1 MADVNGGALSFTSVM
16 DNGNMNAAIEE
27 TLRRVQG
34 FSDAVVGSGD
44 AMDKTTQEIVESI
57 NIQKRVINELE
68 NTVAELNAKINS
80 VEPGAAQDALIEQA
94 NAARAELEG
103 EKQGMVAL
111 INELNNLQRANAGVA
126 ATQEEIRSG
135 LGQIGAACE
144 MHETALAS
152 LENEYAKISAQ
163 MNTALKSGNDN
174 EYRALRER
182 AQAIKGEITTR
193 KQLLKE
199 LRDQSNALE
208 AEATKMEQAAA
219 AVNNTAQAHVSLRG
233 RIRELREEMALYR
246 EQFGDQTDKY
256 REMSAELG
264 RLQDIQGDIQAQG
277 RILSND
283 QAQFQGIITGLNGV
297 VGGFTAAQGA
307 VALFAG
313 ENENLQK
320 IMLKVQSLM
329 SITMGLQQVSAT
341 LNKDSAFRL
350 ATVNS
355 LREWW
360 NKLLAIG
367 RGEQIASTAATVAD
381 TTATAAS
388 TAATTANAA
397 AQTAANSAQTASV
410 GASTGAAVA
419 QGVQTASAVAG
430 TAANIGLAGAF
441 RMVGAAIKS
450 IPVFGW
456 ILAGISALI
465 ALVSLFVGKANEA
478 KKAAEEW
485 YNAIAENSYKPIAAI
500 MDLSARWNALG
511 NDLEAKKQFI
521 EDNKKAFDE
530 LGASV
535 NDVVDAENLLVK
547 NKDAFINAQ
556 IEKAKATI
564 YLRQATE
571 KVKELIK
578 KEQEVAAMPDKSST
592 YVQTSSFGT
601 GYWVEGINQAKVE
614 AKKELAGLRAEIAQ
628 GFTNA
633 ADAEK
638 RGFNILKNAGVSATQ
653 TYAKGSLGAIQQAI
667 ALKQEALKKLTN
679 NADYQKAMKEI
690 EALQKQADKITGKTT
705 TTSGGGGGGGR
716 SSGGGT
722 KKDPFLDK
730 LAKYKS
736 EYARFQKWVNTG
748 DAIIQK
754 EAATEFDG
762 LLKQGA
768 TYIDYLKR
776 QRDII
781 LEVDVANRTKAQ
793 NKQLRQ
799 LNDAI
804 AEETKNTVLE
814 AFNNEL
820 SASLANAKT
829 VLEMLKVI
837 EAKRKELSG
846 DGTELDNAKAK
857 SLNNAEEKAKSEA
870 AKQTEALLTEYAS
883 FVEQKRRLE
892 EQFNTDMELL
902 SRARAKATT
911 AAGIAEID
919 QAMAQRKTKY
929 NKDVVNVGGYDD
941 LLNQYGGY
949 EQKKTR
955 IQEQYAERR
964 RIAELNGNTQL
975 LQQLATAEQNELSKL
990 QSDLIKNSAD
1000 WQNLFGNL
1008 DELTTSTIKKLI
1020 AKIEGMKATIG
1031 VDLNPK
1037 DLQALNEQLLKAQ
1050 KEIESRNPFSALGAA
1065 WKRLKED
1072 IGNGGL
1078 GTDKAKKDAK
1088 DFASSASEALNLMN
1102 GTFNAVTS
1110 GLDKMGVKMDEETQ
1124 AILNDISG
1132 IMNGAQQLAEG
1143 IASANPLSIIQGSI
1157 SLLSSAFD
1165 LFNFKDRK
1173 ASKEVDKHVKAIQ
1186 DLENA
1191 YRQLEWQIDKAL
1203 GGEVYKNQQAAIRN
1217 MQEQQAQLQ
1226 AAWEAESSKKK
1237 KDDAKIAEWKE
1248 KYADLTRQI
1257 QDMIDEISKDLL
1269 QTNAK
1274 DFATQLSDSLV
1285 EAFKTGEDAAK
1296 AMETTVNEVL
1306 QNIVV
1311 NQLKKKFLENQL
1323 QGALNQLEKDM
1334 GYWNGDNF
1342 VFDGLSYEEIA
1353 RFKAAVGAASSNFNN
1368 ALQVYRQLLDLE
1380 ESSLSEDL
1388 LQTDVTGLA
1397 DQLGDSLV
1405 EAFKSGEDAA
1415 KAMETTVNE
1424 VLQNIVVN
1432 QLKKNFLEN
1441 QLQSSL
1447 ERLQKD
1453 MGYWDGDNF
1462 VFDGLTDEEIAKFK
1476 ASVSAATSNFN
1487 NALQVYQDLFKE
1499 MDLGADNSL
1508 TGAVKGVS
1516 EETANILAGQMNA
1529 IRINQLDMSEIMR
1542 QQLQQLNQIAANT
1555 AYNKYLQRIERIIT
1569 ILETNNSENALRSQG
1584 LS

>member
-16 DNGNMNAAIEE
+16 DNEKMNAAIEE

-94 NAARAELEG
+94 NAVRAELDG

-126 ATQEEIRSG
+126 ATQEEIRAG

-152 LENEYAKISAQ
+152 LEDEYAKISAQ

-219 AVNNTAQAHVSLRG
+219 AANNTAQAHVSLRS

-277 RILSND
+277 SILSND

-381 TTATAAS
+381 TTATTAS

-397 AQTAANSAQTASV
+397 AQTAANSAKTASV
-410 GASTGAAVA
+410 GASTGAAAA

-465 ALVSLFVGKANEA
+465 ALVSHFVGKANEA
-478 KKAAEEW
+478 KKTAEEW
-485 YNAIAENSYKPIAAI
+485 YNAIAENSYKPIASI

-535 NDVVDAENLLVK
+535 NDVVDADNLLVK

-564 YLRQATE
+564 YLQQATE

-578 KEQEVAAMPDKSST
+578 KEQEVAAMPDKSSI
-592 YVQTSSFGT
+592 YVQTSSYGT

-614 AKKELAGLRAEIAQ
+614 AQKELADLKAEITQ
-628 GFTNA
+628 GFNQA

-638 RGFNILKNAGVSATQ
+638 RGFDILKNAGVSATQ

-716 SSGGGT
+716 SSGGGGT
-722 KKDPFLDK
+722 KKDPFLEK

-736 EYARFQKWVNTG
+736 EYARFQKWVNSG

-754 EAATEFDG
+754 AAATEFDG

-781 LEVDVANRTKAQ
+781 LDVDVANRTKAQ

-857 SLNNAEEKAKSEA
+857 SLDNAEEKANAEA

-883 FVEQKRRLE
+883 FTEQKRRLD
-892 EQFNTDMELL
+892 EQYRIDKELL
-902 SRARAKATT
+902 DRRLAKATS
-911 AAGIAEID
+911 AAEIAEIKNV
-919 QAMAQRKTKY
+919 MAEREKKY
-929 NKDVVNVGGYDD
+929 NKDVLNVGGYDEI
-941 LLNQYGGY
+941 LNQYGGY

-1031 VDLNPK
+1031 VDLNPQ
-1037 DLQALNEQLLKAQ
+1037 DLKALTDQ
-1050 KEIESRNPFSALGAA
+1050 LNKAREEVEKRNPFTALGAA
-1065 WKRLKED
+1065 WKRLKEATKD
-1072 IGNGGL
+1072 GKGL
-1078 GTDKAKKDAK
+1078 GSDEAKKATK
-1088 DFASSASEALNLMN
+1088 DVASAVSESINLVS
-1102 GTFNAVTS
+1102 GTINAVTA
-1110 GLDKMGVKMDEETQ
+1110 GLDKMGISMDEETQ
-1124 AILNDISG
+1124 AIMNDIGG
-1132 IMNGAQQLAEG
+1132 IMEGASQLSQGLATG
-1143 IASANPLSIIQGSI
+1143 NPLAVIQGSI
-1157 SLLSSAFD
+1157 GLLSSAFD
-1165 LFNFKDRK
+1165 LFNSRDRK
-1173 ASKEVDKHVKAIQ
+1173 AEKQIKKHQEAITKLQ
-1186 DLENA
+1186 NA
-1191 YRQLEWQIDKAL
+1191 YKQLEWQIDKAL
-1203 GGEVYKNQQAAIRN
+1203 GGEVYKNQQAAILN
-1217 MQEQQAQLQ
+1217 MQEQQDHLKAS
-1226 AAWEAESSKKK
+1226 WEAEISKKK
-1237 KDDAKIAEWKE
+1237 TDWDRVDDFKEQYAE
-1248 KYADLTRQI
+1248 LGRQI
-1257 QDMIDEISKDLL
+1257 EDMIDEISNDLL

-1274 DFATQLSDSLV
+1274 DFANELGDALV
-1285 EAFKTGEDAAK
+1285 DAFGKGEDAAK
-1296 AMETTVNEVL
+1296 ALETTVNSVL
-1306 QNIVV
+1306 KNLVL
-1311 NQLKKKFLENQL
+1311 NQLKKNFLETQL
-1323 QGALNQLEKDM
+1323 QSALDQLEKDM

-1342 VFDGLSYEEIA
+1342 IFDGLSDEEIA
-1353 RFKAAVGAASSNFNN
+1353 RFKASVGAATANFNN
-1368 ALQVYRQLLDLE
+1368 AMQLYE
-1380 ESSLSEDL
+1380 
-1388 LQTDVTGLA
+1388 
-1397 DQLGDSLV
+1397 
-1405 EAFKSGEDAA
+1405 
-1415 KAMETTVNE
+1415 
-1424 VLQNIVVN
+1424 
-1432 QLKKNFLEN
+1432 
-1441 QLQSSL
+1441 
-1447 ERLQKD
+1447 
-1453 MGYWDGDNF
+1453 
-1462 VFDGLTDEEIAKFK
+1462 
-1476 ASVSAATSNFN
+1476 
-1487 NALQVYQDLFKE
+1487 DLFKE
-1499 MDLGADNSL
+1499 MGLDDTDESL

-1529 IRINQLDMSEIMR
+1529 IRINQLDMAAIMQ
-1542 QQLQQLNQIAANT
+1542 QQLQQLNQIAVNT
-1555 AYNKYLQRIERIIT
+1555 GYNKYLSRIERIIT
-1569 ILETNNSENALRSQG
+1569 ILEQNQSGNTMRSQG

>member
-16 DNGNMNAAIEE
+16 DNEKMNAAIEE

-94 NAARAELEG
+94 NAVRAELDG

-126 ATQEEIRSG
+126 ATQEEIRAG

-152 LENEYAKISAQ
+152 LEDEYAKISAQ

-219 AVNNTAQAHVSLRG
+219 AAQNTAQSHVSLRS

-277 RILSND
+277 SILSND

-381 TTATAAS
+381 TTATTAS
-388 TAATTANAA
+388 TVAITANTA
-397 AQTAANSAQTASV
+397 AQTAANSAKTASV
-410 GASTGAAVA
+410 GASTGAAAA

-465 ALVSLFVGKANEA
+465 ALVSHFVGKANEA

-521 EDNKKAFDE
+521 EENKKAFDE

-564 YLRQATE
+564 YLQQATE

-578 KEQEVAAMPDKSST
+578 KEQEVAAMPEKSST

-614 AKKELAGLRAEIAQ
+614 AKKELADLKAEITQ

-633 ADAEK
+633 AEAEK

-705 TTSGGGGGGGR
+705 TTSGGGGGGRR
-716 SSGGGT
+716 SSGGGGT
-722 KKDPFLDK
+722 KKDPFLEK

-736 EYARFQKWVNTG
+736 EYARFQKWVNSG

-754 EAATEFDG
+754 AAATEFDG

-781 LEVDVANRTKAQ
+781 LDVDVANRTKAQ

-857 SLNNAEEKAKSEA
+857 SLDNAEEKANAEA

-911 AAGIAEID
+911 AAEIAEID
-919 QAMAQRKTKY
+919 QAMANRKTKY
-929 NKDVVNVGGYDD
+929 NKDVVNVGGYDEI
-941 LLNQYGGY
+941 LNQYGGY

-1031 VDLNPK
+1031 VDLNPQ
-1037 DLQALNEQLLKAQ
+1037 DLKALTDQ
-1050 KEIESRNPFSALGAA
+1050 LNKAREEVEKRNPFTALGAA
-1065 WKRLKED
+1065 WKRLKEATKD
-1072 IGNGGL
+1072 GKGL
-1078 GTDKAKKDAK
+1078 GSDEAKKATK
-1088 DFASSASEALNLMN
+1088 DVASAVSQSINLVS
-1102 GTFNAVTS
+1102 GTFNAVTA
-1110 GLDKMGVKMDEETQ
+1110 GLQKMGVSMDEETQ
-1124 AILNDISG
+1124 AILGDLGG
-1132 IMNGAQQLAEG
+1132 IMEGASQVAQG
-1143 IASANPLSIIQGSI
+1143 IATGNPLSVIQGSI
-1157 SLLSSAFD
+1157 GLLSSAFD
-1165 LFNFKDRK
+1165 LFNSRDRK
-1173 ASKEVDKHVKAIQ
+1173 AEKQIKKHQEAINKLQ
-1186 DLENA
+1186 NA
-1191 YRQLEWQIDKAL
+1191 YKQLEWQIDKAL
-1203 GGEVYKNQQAAIRN
+1203 GGEVYKNQRAAIKN
-1217 MQEQQAQLQ
+1217 MQEQQAHLK
-1226 AAWEAESSKKK
+1226 ASWEAEISKKHTDWGRV
-1237 KDDAKIAEWKE
+1237 DDFKEQYAE
-1248 KYADLTRQI
+1248 LGRQI
-1257 QDMIDEISKDLL
+1257 EDLIDEISNDLL

-1274 DFATQLSDSLV
+1274 DFANELGDALV
-1285 EAFKTGEDAAK
+1285 EAFGKGEDAAK
-1296 AMETTVNEVL
+1296 AMETTVNSVL
-1306 QNIVV
+1306 KNLVL
-1311 NQLKKKFLENQL
+1311 NQLKKNFLETQL
-1323 QGALNQLEKDM
+1323 QGALDQLEKDM
-1334 GYWNGDNF
+1334 GYWSGDNF
-1342 VFDGLSYEEIA
+1342 IFDGLSDEEIA
-1353 RFKAAVGAASSNFNN
+1353 RFKASVGAATANFNN
-1368 ALQVYRQLLDLE
+1368 AMQLYE
-1380 ESSLSEDL
+1380 
-1388 LQTDVTGLA
+1388 
-1397 DQLGDSLV
+1397 
-1405 EAFKSGEDAA
+1405 
-1415 KAMETTVNE
+1415 
-1424 VLQNIVVN
+1424 
-1432 QLKKNFLEN
+1432 
-1441 QLQSSL
+1441 
-1447 ERLQKD
+1447 
-1453 MGYWDGDNF
+1453 
-1462 VFDGLTDEEIAKFK
+1462 
-1476 ASVSAATSNFN
+1476 
-1487 NALQVYQDLFKE
+1487 DLFKE
-1499 MDLGADNSL
+1499 MGLDDTDESL

-1516 EETANILAGQMNA
+1516 EETADILAGQMNA
-1529 IRINQLDMSEIMR
+1529 IRINQLDMAAIMR
-1542 QQLQQLNQIAANT
+1542 QQLQQLNQIAVNT
-1555 AYNKYLQRIERIIT
+1555 GYNKYLSRIERIIT
-1569 ILETNNSENALRSQG
+1569 ILEQNQSGNTLRSQG

>member
-16 DNGNMNAAIEE
+16 DNEKMNAAIEE

-94 NAARAELEG
+94 NAVRAELDG

-126 ATQEEIRSG
+126 ATQEEIRAG

-219 AVNNTAQAHVSLRG
+219 AANNTAQAHVSLRS

-277 RILSND
+277 SILSND

-381 TTATAAS
+381 TTATTAS
-388 TAATTANAA
+388 TVATTANTA
-397 AQTAANSAQTASV
+397 AQTAANSAKTASV
-410 GASTGAAVA
+410 GASTGAAAA

-465 ALVSLFVGKANEA
+465 ALVSHFVGKANEA

-564 YLRQATE
+564 YLQQATE

-614 AKKELAGLRAEIAQ
+614 AQKELADLKAEITQ

-633 ADAEK
+633 AEAEK

-716 SSGGGT
+716 SSGGGGT
-722 KKDPFLDK
+722 KKDPFLEK

-736 EYARFQKWVNTG
+736 EYARFQKWVNSG

-754 EAATEFDG
+754 AAATEFDG

-781 LEVDVANRTKAQ
+781 LDVDVANRTKAQ

-837 EAKRKELSG
+837 ESKRKELSG

-857 SLNNAEEKAKSEA
+857 SLDNAEEKANAEA

-883 FVEQKRRLE
+883 FTEQKRRLD
-892 EQFNTDMELL
+892 EQYRIDKELL
-902 SRARAKATT
+902 DRRLAKATS
-911 AAGIAEID
+911 AAEIAEIKNV
-919 QAMAQRKTKY
+919 MAEREKKY
-929 NKDVVNVGGYDD
+929 NKDVLNVGGYDEI
-941 LLNQYGGY
+941 LNQYGGY

-1031 VDLNPK
+1031 VDLNPQ
-1037 DLQALNEQLLKAQ
+1037 DLKALTDQ
-1050 KEIESRNPFSALGAA
+1050 LNKAREEVEKRNPFTALGAA
-1065 WKRLKED
+1065 WKRLKEATKD
-1072 IGNGGL
+1072 GKGL
-1078 GTDKAKKDAK
+1078 GSDEAKKATK
-1088 DFASSASEALNLMN
+1088 DVASAVSQSINLVS
-1102 GTFNAVTS
+1102 GTFNAVTA
-1110 GLDKMGVKMDEETQ
+1110 GLQKMGVSMDEETQ
-1124 AILNDISG
+1124 AILSDLGG
-1132 IMNGAQQLAEG
+1132 IMDGASQVAQG
-1143 IASANPLSIIQGSI
+1143 IATGNPLSVIQGSI
-1157 SLLSSAFD
+1157 GLLSSAFD
-1165 LFNFKDRK
+1165 LFNSRDRK
-1173 ASKEVDKHVKAIQ
+1173 AEKQIKKHQEAINKLQ
-1186 DLENA
+1186 NA
-1191 YRQLEWQIDKAL
+1191 YKQLEWQIDKAL
-1203 GGEVYKNQQAAIRN
+1203 GGEVYKNQRAAIKN
-1217 MQEQQAQLQ
+1217 MQEQQAHLK
-1226 AAWEAESSKKK
+1226 ASWEAEISKKHTDWGRV
-1237 KDDAKIAEWKE
+1237 DDFKEQYAE
-1248 KYADLTRQI
+1248 LGRQI
-1257 QDMIDEISKDLL
+1257 EDLMDEISNDLL

-1274 DFATQLSDSLV
+1274 DFANELGDALV
-1285 EAFKTGEDAAK
+1285 EAFGKGEDAAK
-1296 AMETTVNEVL
+1296 AMETTVNSVL
-1306 QNIVV
+1306 KNLVL
-1311 NQLKKKFLENQL
+1311 NQLKKNFLETQL
-1323 QGALNQLEKDM
+1323 QGALDQLEKDM
-1334 GYWNGDNF
+1334 GYWSGDNF
-1342 VFDGLSYEEIA
+1342 IFDGLSDEEIA
-1353 RFKAAVGAASSNFNN
+1353 RFKASVGAATANFNN
-1368 ALQVYRQLLDLE
+1368 AMQLYE
-1380 ESSLSEDL
+1380 
-1388 LQTDVTGLA
+1388 
-1397 DQLGDSLV
+1397 
-1405 EAFKSGEDAA
+1405 
-1415 KAMETTVNE
+1415 
-1424 VLQNIVVN
+1424 
-1432 QLKKNFLEN
+1432 
-1441 QLQSSL
+1441 
-1447 ERLQKD
+1447 
-1453 MGYWDGDNF
+1453 
-1462 VFDGLTDEEIAKFK
+1462 
-1476 ASVSAATSNFN
+1476 
-1487 NALQVYQDLFKE
+1487 DLFKE
-1499 MDLGADNSL
+1499 MGLDDTDESL

-1516 EETANILAGQMNA
+1516 EETADILAGQMNA
-1529 IRINQLDMSEIMR
+1529 VRINQLDMAAIMR
-1542 QQLQQLNQIAANT
+1542 QQLQQLNQIAVNT
-1555 AYNKYLQRIERIIT
+1555 GYNKYLSRIERIIT
-1569 ILETNNSENALRSQG
+1569 ILEQNQSGNTLRSQG

>member
-16 DNGNMNAAIEE
+16 DNEKMNAAIEE

-94 NAARAELEG
+94 NAVRAELDG

-126 ATQEEIRSG
+126 TTQEEIRAG

-144 MHETALAS
+144 MHEAALAS
-152 LENEYAKISAQ
+152 LEDEYAKISAQ

-182 AQAIKGEITTR
+182 ALAIKGEITTR

-219 AVNNTAQAHVSLRG
+219 AAQNTAQSHVSLRS

-277 RILSND
+277 SILSND
-283 QAQFQGIITGLNGV
+283 QAQFQGVISGLNGV

-367 RGEQIASTAATVAD
+367 RGEQIASTAATIAD
-381 TTATAAS
+381 TTATTAS
-388 TAATTANAA
+388 TVATTANAA
-397 AQTAANSAQTASV
+397 AQTAANSAKTASV
-410 GASTGAAVA
+410 GASTGAAAA

-465 ALVSLFVGKANEA
+465 ALVSHFVGKANEA

-485 YNAIAENSYKPIAAI
+485 YNAIAENSYKPVAAI
-500 MDLSARWNALG
+500 MDLSQRWNELG

-564 YLRQATE
+564 YLQQATE

-578 KEQEVAAMPDKSST
+578 KEQEVAAMPEKSST
-592 YVQTSSFGT
+592 YVQTSSYGT

-614 AKKELAGLRAEIAQ
+614 AKKELADLRAEITQ

-633 ADAEK
+633 AKAEK

-653 TYAKGSLGAIQQAI
+653 TYTKGSLGAIQQAI

-705 TTSGGGGGGGR
+705 TTSGGGGGGRR
-716 SSGGGT
+716 SSGGGGT
-722 KKDPFLDK
+722 KKDPFLEK

-736 EYARFQKWVNTG
+736 EYARFQKWVNSG

-754 EAATEFDG
+754 AAATEFDG

-781 LEVDVANRTKAQ
+781 LDVDVANRTKAQ

-857 SLNNAEEKAKSEA
+857 SLDNAEEKANAEA

-883 FVEQKRRLE
+883 FTEQKRRLD
-892 EQFNTDMELL
+892 EQYRIDKELL
-902 SRARAKATT
+902 DRRLAKATS
-911 AAGIAEID
+911 AAEIAEIKNV
-919 QAMAQRKTKY
+919 MAEREKKY
-929 NKDVVNVGGYDD
+929 NKDVLNVGGYDEI
-941 LLNQYGGY
+941 LNQYGGY

-1031 VDLNPK
+1031 VDLNPQ
-1037 DLQALNEQLLKAQ
+1037 DLKALTDQ
-1050 KEIESRNPFSALGAA
+1050 LNKAREEVEKRNPFTALGAA
-1065 WKRLKED
+1065 WKRLKEATKD
-1072 IGNGGL
+1072 GKGL
-1078 GTDKAKKDAK
+1078 GSDEAKKATK
-1088 DFASSASEALNLMN
+1088 DVASAVSQSINLVS
-1102 GTFNAVTS
+1102 GTFNAVTA
-1110 GLDKMGVKMDEETQ
+1110 GLQKMGVSMDEETQ
-1124 AILNDISG
+1124 AILSDLGG
-1132 IMNGAQQLAEG
+1132 IMDGASQVAQG
-1143 IASANPLSIIQGSI
+1143 IATGNPLSMIQGSI
-1157 SLLSSAFD
+1157 GLLSSAFD
-1165 LFNFKDRK
+1165 LFNSRDRK
-1173 ASKEVDKHVKAIQ
+1173 AEKQIKKHQEAINKLQ
-1186 DLENA
+1186 NA
-1191 YRQLEWQIDKAL
+1191 YKQLEWQIDKAL
-1203 GGEVYKNQQAAIRN
+1203 GGEVYKNQRAAIKN
-1217 MQEQQAQLQ
+1217 MQEQQAHLK
-1226 AAWEAESSKKK
+1226 ASWEAEISKKHTDWERV
-1237 KDDAKIAEWKE
+1237 DDFKEQYAE
-1248 KYADLTRQI
+1248 LSRQI
-1257 QDMIDEISKDLL
+1257 EDMIDEISNDLL

-1274 DFATQLSDSLV
+1274 DFANELGDALV
-1285 EAFKTGEDAAK
+1285 EAFGKGEDAAK
-1296 AMETTVNEVL
+1296 AMETTVNSVL
-1306 QNIVV
+1306 KNLVL
-1311 NQLKKKFLENQL
+1311 NQLKKNFLETQL
-1323 QGALNQLEKDM
+1323 QGALDQLEKDM
-1334 GYWNGDNF
+1334 GYWSGDNF
-1342 VFDGLSYEEIA
+1342 IFDGLSDEEIA
-1353 RFKAAVGAASSNFNN
+1353 RFKASVGAATANFNN
-1368 ALQVYRQLLDLE
+1368 AMQLYE
-1380 ESSLSEDL
+1380 
-1388 LQTDVTGLA
+1388 
-1397 DQLGDSLV
+1397 
-1405 EAFKSGEDAA
+1405 
-1415 KAMETTVNE
+1415 
-1424 VLQNIVVN
+1424 
-1432 QLKKNFLEN
+1432 
-1441 QLQSSL
+1441 
-1447 ERLQKD
+1447 
-1453 MGYWDGDNF
+1453 
-1462 VFDGLTDEEIAKFK
+1462 
-1476 ASVSAATSNFN
+1476 
-1487 NALQVYQDLFKE
+1487 DLFKE
-1499 MDLGADNSL
+1499 MGLDDTDESL

-1516 EETANILAGQMNA
+1516 EETADILAGQMNA
-1529 IRINQLDMSEIMR
+1529 IRINQLDMAAIMR
-1542 QQLQQLNQIAANT
+1542 QQLQQLNQIAVNT
-1555 AYNKYLQRIERIIT
+1555 GYNKYLSRIERIIT
-1569 ILETNNSENALRSQG
+1569 ILEQNQSGKTLRSQG

>member
-16 DNGNMNAAIEE
+16 DNEKMNAAIEE

-94 NAARAELEG
+94 NAVRAELEG

-126 ATQEEIRSG
+126 ATQEEIRAG

-152 LENEYAKISAQ
+152 LKNEYAKISAQ

-182 AQAIKGEITTR
+182 ALAIKGEITTR

-219 AVNNTAQAHVSLRG
+219 AAQNTAQSHVSLRS

-264 RLQDIQGDIQAQG
+264 RLQDIQGDIRAQG
-277 RILSND
+277 SILSND
-283 QAQFQGIITGLNGV
+283 QAQFQGVISGLNGV

-381 TTATAAS
+381 TTATTAS
-388 TAATTANAA
+388 TVATTANAA
-397 AQTAANSAQTASV
+397 AQTAANRAKTASV
-410 GASTGAAVA
+410 GASTGAAAA

-465 ALVSLFVGKANEA
+465 ALVSHFVGKANEA

-521 EDNKKAFDE
+521 EENKKAFDD

-564 YLRQATE
+564 YLQQATE

-578 KEQEVAAMPDKSST
+578 KEQEVAAMPEKSST
-592 YVQTSSFGT
+592 YVQTSSYGT

-614 AKKELAGLRAEIAQ
+614 AKKELADLRAEITQ

-633 ADAEK
+633 ANAEK

-705 TTSGGGGGGGR
+705 TTSGGGGGGRR
-716 SSGGGT
+716 SSGGGGT
-722 KKDPFLDK
+722 KKDAFLEK

-736 EYARFQKWVNTG
+736 EYSRFLKWVNSN
-748 DAIIQK
+748 DPIIQQ
-754 EAATEFDG
+754 AAKKEFDG

-768 TYIDYLKR
+768 TYIDYLKN

-781 LEVDVANRTKAQ
+781 LRVDVANRSKTQ

-857 SLNNAEEKAKSEA
+857 SLDNAEEKANAEA

-883 FVEQKRRLE
+883 FTEQKRRLD
-892 EQFNTDMELL
+892 EQYRIDKELL
-902 SRARAKATT
+902 DRRLAKATS
-911 AAGIAEID
+911 AAEIAEIKNV
-919 QAMAQRKTKY
+919 MAEREKKY
-929 NKDVVNVGGYDD
+929 NKDVLNVGGYDD
-941 LLNQYGGY
+941 ILNQYGGY

-964 RIAELNGNTQL
+964 RIAELNGNTKL
-975 LQQLATAEQNELSKL
+975 LEQLATAEQNELSKL

-1031 VDLNPK
+1031 VDLNPQ
-1037 DLQALNEQLLKAQ
+1037 DLKALTDQ
-1050 KEIESRNPFSALGAA
+1050 LNKARAEVEKRNPFTALGAA
-1065 WKRLKED
+1065 WKRLKEATKD
-1072 IGNGGL
+1072 GKGL
-1078 GTDKAKKDAK
+1078 GSDEAKKATK
-1088 DFASSASEALNLMN
+1088 DVASAVSQSINLVS
-1102 GTFNAVTS
+1102 GTFNAVTA
-1110 GLDKMGVKMDEETQ
+1110 GLQKMGVSMDEETQ
-1124 AILNDISG
+1124 AILGDIGS
-1132 IMNGAQQLAEG
+1132 IMDGASQVAQG
-1143 IASANPLSIIQGSI
+1143 IATGNPLSIIQGSI
-1157 SLLSSAFD
+1157 GLLSSAFD
-1165 LFNFKDRK
+1165 LFNSRDRK
-1173 ASKEVDKHVKAIQ
+1173 AEKQIKKHQKAIKQ
-1186 DLENA
+1186 LENA
-1191 YRQLEWQIDKAL
+1191 YKQLEWQIDKAL
-1203 GGEVYKNQQAAIRN
+1203 GGEVYKNQRAAIRN
-1217 MQEQQAQLQ
+1217 MQEQQAHLK
-1226 AAWEAESSKKK
+1226 ASWEAEISKKHTDWERV
-1237 KDDAKIAEWKE
+1237 DDFKEQYAE
-1248 KYADLTRQI
+1248 LSRQI
-1257 QDMIDEISKDLL
+1257 EDMIDEISNDLL

-1274 DFATQLSDSLV
+1274 DFANELGDALV
-1285 EAFKTGEDAAK
+1285 EAFGKGEDAAK
-1296 AMETTVNEVL
+1296 AMETTVNSVL
-1306 QNIVV
+1306 KNLVL
-1311 NQLKKKFLENQL
+1311 NQLKKNFLETQL
-1323 QGALNQLEKDM
+1323 QGALDQLEKDM

-1342 VFDGLSYEEIA
+1342 IFDGLSDEEIA
-1353 RFKAAVGAASSNFNN
+1353 RFKASVGAATANFNN
-1368 ALQVYRQLLDLE
+1368 AMQLYE
-1380 ESSLSEDL
+1380 
-1388 LQTDVTGLA
+1388 
-1397 DQLGDSLV
+1397 
-1405 EAFKSGEDAA
+1405 
-1415 KAMETTVNE
+1415 
-1424 VLQNIVVN
+1424 
-1432 QLKKNFLEN
+1432 
-1441 QLQSSL
+1441 
-1447 ERLQKD
+1447 
-1453 MGYWDGDNF
+1453 
-1462 VFDGLTDEEIAKFK
+1462 
-1476 ASVSAATSNFN
+1476 
-1487 NALQVYQDLFKE
+1487 DLFKE
-1499 MDLGADNSL
+1499 MGLDDTDESL

-1516 EETANILAGQMNA
+1516 EETADILAGQMNA
-1529 IRINQLDMSEIMR
+1529 VRINQLDMAAIMR
-1542 QQLQQLNQIAANT
+1542 QQLQQLNQIAVNT
-1555 AYNKYLQRIERIIT
+1555 GYNKYLSRIERIIT
-1569 ILETNNSENALRSQG
+1569 ILEQNQSGNTLRSQG

>member
-16 DNGNMNAAIEE
+16 DNEKMNAAIEE

-94 NAARAELEG
+94 NAVRAELDG

-126 ATQEEIRSG
+126 ATQEEIRAG

-152 LENEYAKISAQ
+152 LKNEYAKISAQ

-182 AQAIKGEITTR
+182 ALAIKGEITTR

-219 AVNNTAQAHVSLRG
+219 AAQNTAQSHVSLRS

-264 RLQDIQGDIQAQG
+264 RLQDIQGDIRAQG
-277 RILSND
+277 SILSND
-283 QAQFQGIITGLNGV
+283 QAQFQGVISGLNGV

-381 TTATAAS
+381 TTATTAS
-388 TAATTANAA
+388 TVATTANTA
-397 AQTAANSAQTASV
+397 AQTAANSAKTASV
-410 GASTGAAVA
+410 GASTGAAAA

-465 ALVSLFVGKANEA
+465 ALVSHFVGKANEA

-485 YNAIAENSYKPIAAI
+485 YNAIAENSYKPIASI
-500 MDLSARWNALG
+500 MDLSQRWNELG

-564 YLRQATE
+564 YLQQATE

-578 KEQEVAAMPDKSST
+578 KEQEVRAMPKKTST

-601 GYWVEGINQAKVE
+601 GYWVEGVNEAREE
-614 AKKELAGLRAEIAQ
+614 AKKELKNLKTEIEQ
-628 GFTNA
+628 GFKNA
-633 ADAEK
+633 ANAEK

-705 TTSGGGGGGGR
+705 TTSGGGGGGRR
-716 SSGGGT
+716 SSGGGGT
-722 KKDPFLDK
+722 KKDPFLEK

-736 EYARFQKWVNTG
+736 EYARFQKWVNSG

-754 EAATEFDG
+754 AAATEFDG

-781 LEVDVANRTKAQ
+781 LDVDVANRTKAQ

-857 SLNNAEEKAKSEA
+857 SLDNAEEKANAEA

-883 FVEQKRRLE
+883 FTEQKRRLD
-892 EQFNTDMELL
+892 EQYRIDKELL
-902 SRARAKATT
+902 DRRLAKATS
-911 AAGIAEID
+911 AAEIAEIKNV
-919 QAMAQRKTKY
+919 MAEREKKY
-929 NKDVVNVGGYDD
+929 NKDVLNVGGYDD
-941 LLNQYGGY
+941 ILNQYGGY

-964 RIAELNGNTQL
+964 RIAELNGNTKL
-975 LQQLATAEQNELSKL
+975 LEQLATAEQNELSKL

-1031 VDLNPK
+1031 VDLNPQ
-1037 DLQALNEQLLKAQ
+1037 DLKALTDQ
-1050 KEIESRNPFSALGAA
+1050 LNKAREEVEKRNPFTALGAA
-1065 WKRLKED
+1065 WKRLKEATKD
-1072 IGNGGL
+1072 GKGL
-1078 GTDKAKKDAK
+1078 GSDEAKKATK
-1088 DFASSASEALNLMN
+1088 DVASAVSQSINLVS
-1102 GTFNAVTS
+1102 GTFNAVTA
-1110 GLDKMGVKMDEETQ
+1110 GLQKMGVSMDEETQ
-1124 AILNDISG
+1124 AILGDLGG
-1132 IMNGAQQLAEG
+1132 IMEGASQVAQG
-1143 IASANPLSIIQGSI
+1143 IATGNPLSVIQGSI
-1157 SLLSSAFD
+1157 GLLSSAFD
-1165 LFNFKDRK
+1165 LFNSRDRK
-1173 ASKEVDKHVKAIQ
+1173 AEKQIKKHQEAINKLQ
-1186 DLENA
+1186 NA
-1191 YRQLEWQIDKAL
+1191 YKQLEWQIDKAL
-1203 GGEVYKNQQAAIRN
+1203 GGEVYKNQRAAIKN
-1217 MQEQQAQLQ
+1217 MQEQQAHLK
-1226 AAWEAESSKKK
+1226 ASWEAEISKKHTDWERV
-1237 KDDAKIAEWKE
+1237 DDFKEQYAE
-1248 KYADLTRQI
+1248 LSRQI
-1257 QDMIDEISKDLL
+1257 EDMIDEISNDLL

-1274 DFATQLSDSLV
+1274 DFANELGDALV
-1285 EAFKTGEDAAK
+1285 EAFGKGEDAAK
-1296 AMETTVNEVL
+1296 AMETTVNSVL
-1306 QNIVV
+1306 KNLVL
-1311 NQLKKKFLENQL
+1311 NQLKKNFLESQL
-1323 QGALNQLEKDM
+1323 QGALDQLEKDM
-1334 GYWNGDNF
+1334 GYWSGDNF
-1342 VFDGLSYEEIA
+1342 IFDGLSDEEIA
-1353 RFKAAVGAASSNFNN
+1353 RFKASVGAATANFNN
-1368 ALQVYRQLLDLE
+1368 AMQLYE
-1380 ESSLSEDL
+1380 
-1388 LQTDVTGLA
+1388 
-1397 DQLGDSLV
+1397 
-1405 EAFKSGEDAA
+1405 
-1415 KAMETTVNE
+1415 
-1424 VLQNIVVN
+1424 
-1432 QLKKNFLEN
+1432 
-1441 QLQSSL
+1441 
-1447 ERLQKD
+1447 
-1453 MGYWDGDNF
+1453 
-1462 VFDGLTDEEIAKFK
+1462 
-1476 ASVSAATSNFN
+1476 
-1487 NALQVYQDLFKE
+1487 DLFKE
-1499 MDLGADNSL
+1499 MGLDDTDESL

-1516 EETANILAGQMNA
+1516 EETADIIAGQMNA
-1529 IRINQLDMSEIMR
+1529 IRINQLDMAAIMR
-1542 QQLQQLNQIAANT
+1542 QQLQQLNQIAVNT
-1555 AYNKYLQRIERIIT
+1555 GYNKYLSRIERIIT
-1569 ILETNNSENALRSQG
+1569 ILEQKQSGNTLRSQG

>member
-16 DNGNMNAAIEE
+16 DNEKMNAAIEE

-94 NAARAELEG
+94 NAVRAELDG

-126 ATQEEIRSG
+126 ATQEEIRAG

-152 LENEYAKISAQ
+152 LEDEYAKISAQ

-193 KQLLKE
+193 KQLLKD

-219 AVNNTAQAHVSLRG
+219 AANNTAQAHVSLRS

-277 RILSND
+277 SILSND

-381 TTATAAS
+381 TTATTAS
-388 TAATTANAA
+388 TVATTANTA
-397 AQTAANSAQTASV
+397 AQTAANSAKTASV
-410 GASTGAAVA
+410 GASTGAAAA

-465 ALVSLFVGKANEA
+465 ALVSHFVGKANEA

-521 EDNKKAFDE
+521 ENNKKAFDD

-564 YLRQATE
+564 YLQQATE

-614 AKKELAGLRAEIAQ
+614 AKKELADLRAEIAQ

-633 ADAEK
+633 AAAEK

-705 TTSGGGGGGGR
+705 TKSGGGGGGGR
-716 SSGGGT
+716 SSGGGGT
-722 KKDPFLDK
+722 KKDPFLEK

-736 EYARFQKWVNTG
+736 EYARFQKWVNSG

-754 EAATEFDG
+754 AAATEFDG

-781 LEVDVANRTKAQ
+781 LDVDVANRTKAQ

-857 SLNNAEEKAKSEA
+857 SLDNAEEKANAEA

-883 FVEQKRRLE
+883 FTEQKRRLD
-892 EQFNTDMELL
+892 EQYRIDKELL
-902 SRARAKATT
+902 DRRLAKATS
-911 AAGIAEID
+911 AAEIAEIKNV
-919 QAMAQRKTKY
+919 MAEREKKY
-929 NKDVVNVGGYDD
+929 NKDVLNVGGYDEI
-941 LLNQYGGY
+941 LNQYGGY

-964 RIAELNGNTQL
+964 RIAELNGNTKL
-975 LQQLATAEQNELSKL
+975 LEQLATAEQNELSKL

-1031 VDLNPK
+1031 VDLNPQ
-1037 DLQALNEQLLKAQ
+1037 DLKALTDQ
-1050 KEIESRNPFSALGAA
+1050 LNKARAEVEKRNPFTALGAA
-1065 WKRLKED
+1065 WKRLKEATKD
-1072 IGNGGL
+1072 GKGL
-1078 GTDKAKKDAK
+1078 GSDEAKKATK
-1088 DFASSASEALNLMN
+1088 DVASAVSQSINLVS
-1102 GTFNAVTS
+1102 GTFNAVTA
-1110 GLDKMGVKMDEETQ
+1110 GLQKMGVSMDEETQ
-1124 AILNDISG
+1124 AILSDLGG
-1132 IMNGAQQLAEG
+1132 IMDGASQVAQG
-1143 IASANPLSIIQGSI
+1143 IATGNPLSVIQGSI
-1157 SLLSSAFD
+1157 GLLSSAFD
-1165 LFNFKDRK
+1165 LFNSRDRK
-1173 ASKEVDKHVKAIQ
+1173 AEKQIKKHQEAIKKLQ
-1186 DLENA
+1186 NA
-1191 YRQLEWQIDKAL
+1191 YKQLEWQIDKAL
-1203 GGEVYKNQQAAIRN
+1203 GGEVYKNQRAAIKN
-1217 MQEQQAQLQ
+1217 MQEQQAHLK
-1226 AAWEAESSKKK
+1226 AAWEAEISKKHTDWGRV
-1237 KDDAKIAEWKE
+1237 DDFKEQYAE
-1248 KYADLTRQI
+1248 LGRQI
-1257 QDMIDEISKDLL
+1257 EDMIDEISNDLL

-1274 DFATQLSDSLV
+1274 DFANELGDALV
-1285 EAFKTGEDAAK
+1285 EAFGKGEDAAK
-1296 AMETTVNEVL
+1296 AMETTVNSVL
-1306 QNIVV
+1306 KNLVL
-1311 NQLKKKFLENQL
+1311 NQLKKNFLETQL
-1323 QGALNQLEKDM
+1323 QGALDQLEKDM

-1342 VFDGLSYEEIA
+1342 IFDGLSDEEIA
-1353 RFKAAVGAASSNFNN
+1353 RFKASVGAATANFNN
-1368 ALQVYRQLLDLE
+1368 AMQLYE
-1380 ESSLSEDL
+1380 
-1388 LQTDVTGLA
+1388 
-1397 DQLGDSLV
+1397 
-1405 EAFKSGEDAA
+1405 
-1415 KAMETTVNE
+1415 
-1424 VLQNIVVN
+1424 
-1432 QLKKNFLEN
+1432 
-1441 QLQSSL
+1441 
-1447 ERLQKD
+1447 
-1453 MGYWDGDNF
+1453 
-1462 VFDGLTDEEIAKFK
+1462 
-1476 ASVSAATSNFN
+1476 
-1487 NALQVYQDLFKE
+1487 DLFKE
-1499 MDLGADNSL
+1499 MGLDDTDESL

-1529 IRINQLDMSEIMR
+1529 IRINQLDMAAIMR
-1542 QQLQQLNQIAANT
+1542 QQLQQLNQIAVNT
-1555 AYNKYLQRIERIIT
+1555 GYNKYLSRIERIIT
-1569 ILETNNSENALRSQG
+1569 ILEQNQSGNTLRSQG

>member
-44 AMDKTTQEIVESI
+44 AMDKTTQEIIESI

-152 LENEYAKISAQ
+152 LENEYAKISSQ

-208 AEATKMEQAAA
+208 SEATKMEQAAA

-246 EQFGDQTDKY
+246 EQFGDQTEKY

-264 RLQDIQGDIQAQG
+264 RLQDIQGDIQRQG
-277 RILSND
+277 SILSND
-283 QAQFQGIITGLNGV
+283 QAQFQGVISGLNGV

-320 IMLKVQSLM
+320 VMLKVQSLM

-397 AQTAANSAQTASV
+397 AQTAANSAKTASV
-410 GASTGAAVA
+410 GASTGAAAA

-465 ALVSLFVGKANEA
+465 ALVSLFVGKANGA

-485 YNAIAENSYKPIAAI
+485 YNDIAENSYKPIAAI

-521 EDNKKAFDE
+521 EDNKKAFDD

-564 YLRQATE
+564 YLQQATE

-578 KEQEVAAMPDKSST
+578 KEQEVAAMPEKSST
-592 YVQTSSFGT
+592 YVQTSSYGT

-614 AKKELAGLRAEIAQ
+614 AKNELADLRAEIAQ

-690 EALQKQADKITGKTT
+690 EELQKQADKITGKTT

-722 KKDPFLDK
+722 KKDPFLEK

-781 LEVDVANRTKAQ
+781 LDVDVANRTKAQ

-857 SLNNAEEKAKSEA
+857 SLDNAEEKAKSEA
-870 AKQTEALLTEYAS
+870 AKQTEALLAEYAS

-911 AAGIAEID
+911 AAEIAEID

-941 LLNQYGGY
+941 ILNQYGGY

-1020 AKIEGMKATIG
+1020 EKIEGMKATIG

-1157 SLLSSAFD
+1157 SLLTSAFD

-1173 ASKEVDKHVKAIQ
+1173 ASKEVKKHEEAIKK
-1186 DLENA
+1186 LENA
-1191 YRQLEWQIDKAL
+1191 YKQLEWQIGKAL
-1203 GGEVYKNQQAAIRN
+1203 GGEVYANQKAAIRN

-1226 AAWEAESSKKK
+1226 AAWQAEESKKK

-1248 KYADLTRQI
+1248 QYADLTRQI
-1257 QDMIDEISKDLL
+1257 QDMIDEISNDLL

-1274 DFATQLSDSLV
+1274 DFATQLGDSLV

-1334 GYWNGDNF
+1334 GYW
-1342 VFDGLSYEEIA
+1342 
-1353 RFKAAVGAASSNFNN
+1353 
-1368 ALQVYRQLLDLE
+1368 
-1380 ESSLSEDL
+1380 
-1388 LQTDVTGLA
+1388 
-1397 DQLGDSLV
+1397 
-1405 EAFKSGEDAA
+1405 
-1415 KAMETTVNE
+1415 
-1424 VLQNIVVN
+1424 
-1432 QLKKNFLEN
+1432 
-1441 QLQSSL
+1441 
-1447 ERLQKD
+1447 
-1453 MGYWDGDNF
+1453 DGDNF

-1499 MDLGADNSL
+1499 MDLGADDSL

-1542 QQLQQLNQIAANT
+1542 QQLKQLNQIAANT

-1569 ILETNNSENALRSQG
+1569 ILETNNSGNALRSQG

>member
-16 DNGNMNAAIEE
+16 DNEKMNAAIEE

-94 NAARAELEG
+94 NAVRAELDG

-126 ATQEEIRSG
+126 ATQEEIRAG

-219 AVNNTAQAHVSLRG
+219 AANNTAQAHVSLRS

-277 RILSND
+277 SILSND

-381 TTATAAS
+381 TTATTAS
-388 TAATTANAA
+388 TVATTANTA
-397 AQTAANSAQTASV
+397 AQTAANSAKTASV
-410 GASTGAAVA
+410 GASTGAAAA

-465 ALVSLFVGKANEA
+465 ALVSHFVGKANEA

-521 EDNKKAFDE
+521 EENKKAFDD

-564 YLRQATE
+564 YLQQATE

-578 KEQEVAAMPDKSST
+578 KEQEVAAMPEKSST
-592 YVQTSSFGT
+592 YVQTSSYGT

-614 AKKELAGLRAEIAQ
+614 AKKELADLRAEITQ

-633 ADAEK
+633 AEAEK

-716 SSGGGT
+716 SSGGGGT
-722 KKDPFLDK
+722 KKDPFLEK

-736 EYARFQKWVNTG
+736 EYARFQKWVNSG

-754 EAATEFDG
+754 AAATEFDG

-781 LEVDVANRTKAQ
+781 LDVDVANRTKAQ

-857 SLNNAEEKAKSEA
+857 SLDNAEEKANAEA

-911 AAGIAEID
+911 AAEIAEID
-919 QAMAQRKTKY
+919 QAMANRKTKY
-929 NKDVVNVGGYDD
+929 NKDVVNVGGYDEI
-941 LLNQYGGY
+941 LNQYGGY

-964 RIAELNGNTQL
+964 RIAELNGNTKL
-975 LQQLATAEQNELSKL
+975 LEQLATAEQNELSKL

-1031 VDLNPK
+1031 VDLNPQ
-1037 DLQALNEQLLKAQ
+1037 DLKALTDQ
-1050 KEIESRNPFSALGAA
+1050 LNKAREEVEKRNPFTALGAA
-1065 WKRLKED
+1065 WKRLKEATKD
-1072 IGNGGL
+1072 GKGL
-1078 GTDKAKKDAK
+1078 GSDEAKKATK
-1088 DFASSASEALNLMN
+1088 DVASAVSQSINLVS
-1102 GTFNAVTS
+1102 GTFNAVTA
-1110 GLDKMGVKMDEETQ
+1110 GLQKMGVSMDEETQ
-1124 AILNDISG
+1124 AILSDLGG
-1132 IMNGAQQLAEG
+1132 IMDGASQVAQG
-1143 IASANPLSIIQGSI
+1143 IATGNPLSVIQGSI
-1157 SLLSSAFD
+1157 GLLSSAFD
-1165 LFNFKDRK
+1165 LFNSRDRK
-1173 ASKEVDKHVKAIQ
+1173 AEKQIKKHQEAINKLQ
-1186 DLENA
+1186 NA
-1191 YRQLEWQIDKAL
+1191 YKQLEWQIDKAL
-1203 GGEVYKNQQAAIRN
+1203 GGEVYKNQRAAIKN
-1217 MQEQQAQLQ
+1217 MQEQQAHLK
-1226 AAWEAESSKKK
+1226 ASWEAEISKKHTDWGRV
-1237 KDDAKIAEWKE
+1237 DDFKEQYAE
-1248 KYADLTRQI
+1248 LGRQI
-1257 QDMIDEISKDLL
+1257 EDLIDEISNDLL

-1274 DFATQLSDSLV
+1274 DFANELGDALV
-1285 EAFKTGEDAAK
+1285 EAFGKGEDAAK
-1296 AMETTVNEVL
+1296 AMETTVNSVL
-1306 QNIVV
+1306 KNLVL
-1311 NQLKKKFLENQL
+1311 NQLKKNFLETQL
-1323 QGALNQLEKDM
+1323 QGALDQLEKDM
-1334 GYWNGDNF
+1334 GYWSGDNF
-1342 VFDGLSYEEIA
+1342 IFDGLSDEEIA
-1353 RFKAAVGAASSNFNN
+1353 RFKASVGAATANFNN
-1368 ALQVYRQLLDLE
+1368 AMQLYE
-1380 ESSLSEDL
+1380 
-1388 LQTDVTGLA
+1388 
-1397 DQLGDSLV
+1397 
-1405 EAFKSGEDAA
+1405 
-1415 KAMETTVNE
+1415 
-1424 VLQNIVVN
+1424 
-1432 QLKKNFLEN
+1432 
-1441 QLQSSL
+1441 
-1447 ERLQKD
+1447 
-1453 MGYWDGDNF
+1453 
-1462 VFDGLTDEEIAKFK
+1462 
-1476 ASVSAATSNFN
+1476 
-1487 NALQVYQDLFKE
+1487 DLFKE
-1499 MDLGADNSL
+1499 MGLDDTDESL

-1529 IRINQLDMSEIMR
+1529 IRINQLDMAAIMR
-1542 QQLQQLNQIAANT
+1542 QQLQQLNQIAVNT
-1555 AYNKYLQRIERIIT
+1555 GYNKYLSRIERIIT
-1569 ILETNNSENALRSQG
+1569 ILEQNQSGNTLRSQG

>member
-16 DNGNMNAAIEE
+16 DNEKMNAAIEE

-94 NAARAELEG
+94 NAVRAELDG

-126 ATQEEIRSG
+126 ATQEEIRAG

-152 LENEYAKISAQ
+152 LKNEYAKISAQ

-182 AQAIKGEITTR
+182 ALAIKGEITTR

-219 AVNNTAQAHVSLRG
+219 AAQNTAQSHVSLRS

-264 RLQDIQGDIQAQG
+264 RLQDIQGDIRAQG
-277 RILSND
+277 SILSND
-283 QAQFQGIITGLNGV
+283 QAQFQGVISGLNGV

-367 RGEQIASTAATVAD
+367 RGEQIASTAATIAD
-381 TTATAAS
+381 TTATTAS
-388 TAATTANAA
+388 TVATTANTA
-397 AQTAANSAQTASV
+397 AQTAANGAKTASI
-410 GASTGAAVA
+410 GSSTGAAAA

-465 ALVSLFVGKANEA
+465 ALVSHFVGKANEA

-485 YNAIAENSYKPIAAI
+485 YNAIAENSYKPIASI
-500 MDLSARWNALG
+500 MDLSQRWNELG

-521 EDNKKAFDE
+521 EENKKAFDE

-564 YLRQATE
+564 YLQQATE

-578 KEQEVAAMPDKSST
+578 KEQEVRAMPKKSST
-592 YVQTSSFGT
+592 YVQTSSYGT
-601 GYWVEGINQAKVE
+601 GYWVEGVNEAREE
-614 AKKELAGLRAEIAQ
+614 AKKELKNLKTEIEQ
-628 GFTNA
+628 GFKNA
-633 ADAEK
+633 ANAEK
-638 RGFNILKNAGVSATQ
+638 RGFKILKNAGVSATQ
-653 TYAKGSLGAIQQAI
+653 TYTKGSLGAIQQAI

-705 TTSGGGGGGGR
+705 TTSGGGGGGRR
-716 SSGGGT
+716 SSGGGGT
-722 KKDPFLDK
+722 KKDPFLEK

-736 EYARFQKWVNTG
+736 EYARFQKWVNSG

-754 EAATEFDG
+754 AAATEFDG

-781 LEVDVANRTKAQ
+781 LDVDVANRTKAQ

-857 SLNNAEEKAKSEA
+857 SLDNAEEKANAEA

-883 FVEQKRRLE
+883 FTEQKRRLD
-892 EQFNTDMELL
+892 EQYRIDKELL
-902 SRARAKATT
+902 DRRLAKATS
-911 AAGIAEID
+911 AAEIAEIKNV
-919 QAMAQRKTKY
+919 MAEREKKY
-929 NKDVVNVGGYDD
+929 NKDVLNVGGYDEI
-941 LLNQYGGY
+941 LNQYGGY

-1031 VDLNPK
+1031 VDLNPQ
-1037 DLQALNEQLLKAQ
+1037 DLKALTDQ
-1050 KEIESRNPFSALGAA
+1050 LNKAREEVEKRNPFTALGAA
-1065 WKRLKED
+1065 WKRLKEATKD
-1072 IGNGGL
+1072 GKGL
-1078 GTDKAKKDAK
+1078 GSDEAKKATK
-1088 DFASSASEALNLMN
+1088 DVASAVSQSINLVS
-1102 GTFNAVTS
+1102 GTFNAVTA
-1110 GLDKMGVKMDEETQ
+1110 GLQKMGVSMDEETQ
-1124 AILNDISG
+1124 AILSDLGG
-1132 IMNGAQQLAEG
+1132 IMDGASQVAQG
-1143 IASANPLSIIQGSI
+1143 IATGNPLSMIQGSI
-1157 SLLSSAFD
+1157 GLLSSAFD
-1165 LFNFKDRK
+1165 LFNSRDRK
-1173 ASKEVDKHVKAIQ
+1173 AEKQIKKHQEAINKLQ
-1186 DLENA
+1186 NA
-1191 YRQLEWQIDKAL
+1191 YKQLEWQIDKAL
-1203 GGEVYKNQQAAIRN
+1203 GGEVYKNQRAAIKN
-1217 MQEQQAQLQ
+1217 MQEQQAHLK
-1226 AAWEAESSKKK
+1226 ASWEAEISKKHTDWERV
-1237 KDDAKIAEWKE
+1237 DDFKEQYAE
-1248 KYADLTRQI
+1248 LSRQI
-1257 QDMIDEISKDLL
+1257 EDMIDEISNDLL

-1274 DFATQLSDSLV
+1274 DFANELGDALV
-1285 EAFKTGEDAAK
+1285 EAFGKGEDAAK
-1296 AMETTVNEVL
+1296 AMETTVNSVL
-1306 QNIVV
+1306 KNLVL
-1311 NQLKKKFLENQL
+1311 NQLKKNFLETQL
-1323 QGALNQLEKDM
+1323 QGALDQLEKDM
-1334 GYWNGDNF
+1334 GYWSGDNF
-1342 VFDGLSYEEIA
+1342 IFDGLSDEEIA
-1353 RFKAAVGAASSNFNN
+1353 RFKASVGAATANFNN
-1368 ALQVYRQLLDLE
+1368 AMQLYE
-1380 ESSLSEDL
+1380 
-1388 LQTDVTGLA
+1388 
-1397 DQLGDSLV
+1397 
-1405 EAFKSGEDAA
+1405 
-1415 KAMETTVNE
+1415 
-1424 VLQNIVVN
+1424 
-1432 QLKKNFLEN
+1432 
-1441 QLQSSL
+1441 
-1447 ERLQKD
+1447 
-1453 MGYWDGDNF
+1453 
-1462 VFDGLTDEEIAKFK
+1462 
-1476 ASVSAATSNFN
+1476 
-1487 NALQVYQDLFKE
+1487 DLFKE
-1499 MDLGADNSL
+1499 MRLDDTDESL

-1516 EETANILAGQMNA
+1516 EETADILAGQMNA
-1529 IRINQLDMSEIMR
+1529 VRINQLDMAAIMR
-1542 QQLQQLNQIAANT
+1542 QQLQQLNQIAVNT
-1555 AYNKYLQRIERIIT
+1555 GYNKYLSRIERIIT
-1569 ILETNNSENALRSQG
+1569 ILEQNQSGNTLRSQG

>member
-16 DNGNMNAAIEE
+16 DNEKMNAAIEE

-80 VEPGAAQDALIEQA
+80 IEPGAAQDALIEQA
-94 NAARAELEG
+94 NAVRAELDG

-126 ATQEEIRSG
+126 ATQEEIRAG

-219 AVNNTAQAHVSLRG
+219 AANNTAQAHVSLRS

-277 RILSND
+277 NILSND

-381 TTATAAS
+381 TTATTAS
-388 TAATTANAA
+388 TVATTANTV
-397 AQTAANSAQTASV
+397 AQTAANSAKTASV
-410 GASTGAAVA
+410 GASTGAAAA

-465 ALVSLFVGKANEA
+465 ALVSHFVGKANEA

-521 EDNKKAFDE
+521 KENKKAFDD

-547 NKDAFINAQ
+547 KKDAFINAQ

-564 YLRQATE
+564 YLQQATE

-578 KEQEVAAMPDKSST
+578 KEQEVAAMPEKTST

-601 GYWVEGINQAKVE
+601 GYWVEGVNQAKEE
-614 AKKELAGLRAEIAQ
+614 AKKELKNLKTEIEQ
-628 GFTNA
+628 GFKNA
-633 ADAEK
+633 ANAEK

-716 SSGGGT
+716 SSGGGGT
-722 KKDPFLDK
+722 KKDPFLEK

-736 EYARFQKWVNTG
+736 EYARFQKWVNSG

-754 EAATEFDG
+754 AAATEFDG

-781 LEVDVANRTKAQ
+781 LDVDVANRTKAQ

-820 SASLANAKT
+820 SASLSNAKT
-829 VLEMLKVI
+829 VLEMLKMI

-857 SLNNAEEKAKSEA
+857 SLDNAEEKANAEA

-911 AAGIAEID
+911 AAEIAEID
-919 QAMAQRKTKY
+919 QAMANRKTKY

-941 LLNQYGGY
+941 ILNQYGGY

-964 RIAELNGNTQL
+964 RIAELNGNTKL
-975 LQQLATAEQNELSKL
+975 LEQLATAEQNELSKL

-1031 VDLNPK
+1031 VDLNPQ
-1037 DLQALNEQLLKAQ
+1037 DLKALTDQ
-1050 KEIESRNPFSALGAA
+1050 LNKAREEVEKRNPFTALGAA
-1065 WKRLKED
+1065 WKRLKEATKD
-1072 IGNGGL
+1072 GKGL
-1078 GTDKAKKDAK
+1078 GSDEAKKATK
-1088 DFASSASEALNLMN
+1088 DVASAVSQSINLVS
-1102 GTFNAVTS
+1102 GTFNTVTA
-1110 GLDKMGVKMDEETQ
+1110 GLQKMGVSMDEETQ
-1124 AILNDISG
+1124 AILSDLGG
-1132 IMNGAQQLAEG
+1132 IMDGASQVAQG
-1143 IASANPLSIIQGSI
+1143 IATGNPLSVIQGSI
-1157 SLLSSAFD
+1157 GLLSSAFD
-1165 LFNFKDRK
+1165 LFNSRDRK
-1173 ASKEVDKHVKAIQ
+1173 AEKQIKKHQEAIKK
-1186 DLENA
+1186 LGNA
-1191 YRQLEWQIDKAL
+1191 YKQLEWQIDKAL
-1203 GGEVYKNQQAAIRN
+1203 GGEVYKNQRAAIRN
-1217 MQEQQAQLQ
+1217 MQEQQAHLK
-1226 AAWEAESSKKK
+1226 ASWEAEISKKNTDWGRV
-1237 KDDAKIAEWKE
+1237 DDFKEQYAELGRKIE
-1248 KYADLTRQI
+1248 
-1257 QDMIDEISKDLL
+1257 DMMDEISNDLL

-1274 DFATQLSDSLV
+1274 DFANELGDALV
-1285 EAFKTGEDAAK
+1285 EAFGKGEDAAK
-1296 AMETTVNEVL
+1296 AMETTVNSVL
-1306 QNIVV
+1306 KNLVL
-1311 NQLKKKFLENQL
+1311 NQLKKNFLETQL
-1323 QGALNQLEKDM
+1323 QGALDQLEKDM
-1334 GYWNGDNF
+1334 GYWSGDNF
-1342 VFDGLSYEEIA
+1342 IFDGLSDEEIA
-1353 RFKAAVGAASSNFNN
+1353 RFKASVGAATANFNN
-1368 ALQVYRQLLDLE
+1368 AMQLYE
-1380 ESSLSEDL
+1380 
-1388 LQTDVTGLA
+1388 
-1397 DQLGDSLV
+1397 
-1405 EAFKSGEDAA
+1405 
-1415 KAMETTVNE
+1415 
-1424 VLQNIVVN
+1424 
-1432 QLKKNFLEN
+1432 
-1441 QLQSSL
+1441 
-1447 ERLQKD
+1447 
-1453 MGYWDGDNF
+1453 
-1462 VFDGLTDEEIAKFK
+1462 
-1476 ASVSAATSNFN
+1476 
-1487 NALQVYQDLFKE
+1487 DLFKE
-1499 MDLGADNSL
+1499 MGLEDTDESL

-1529 IRINQLDMSEIMR
+1529 IRINQLDMAAIMR
-1542 QQLQQLNQIAANT
+1542 QQLQQLNQIAVNT
-1555 AYNKYLQRIERIIT
+1555 GYNKYLSRIERIIT
-1569 ILETNNSENALRSQG
+1569 ILEQNQSGNTLRSQG

>member
-16 DNGNMNAAIEE
+16 DNEKMNAAIEE

-94 NAARAELEG
+94 NAVRAELEG

-126 ATQEEIRSG
+126 TTQEEIRAG

-152 LENEYAKISAQ
+152 LEDEYAKISAQ

-182 AQAIKGEITTR
+182 ALAIKGERTTR

-219 AVNNTAQAHVSLRG
+219 AAQNTAQAHVSLRS

-277 RILSND
+277 SILSND
-283 QAQFQGIITGLNGV
+283 QAQFQGIISGLNGV

-367 RGEQIASTAATVAD
+367 RGEQIASTAATIAD
-381 TTATAAS
+381 TTATTAS
-388 TAATTANAA
+388 TVATTANTA
-397 AQTAANSAQTASV
+397 AQTAANGAKTASI
-410 GASTGAAVA
+410 GASTGAAAA

-465 ALVSLFVGKANEA
+465 ALVSHFVGKANEA

-485 YNAIAENSYKPIAAI
+485 YNAIAENSYKPIASI
-500 MDLSARWNALG
+500 MDLSERWNALG

-521 EDNKKAFDE
+521 EDNAKAFDA
-530 LGASV
+530 LGVSI

-564 YLRQATE
+564 YLQQATE

-578 KEQEVAAMPDKSST
+578 KEQEVAAMPEKSST
-592 YVQTSSFGT
+592 YVQTSSYGT

-614 AKKELAGLRAEIAQ
+614 AKKKLADLRAEITQ

-633 ADAEK
+633 AEAEK

-705 TTSGGGGGGGR
+705 TTSGGGGGGRR
-716 SSGGGT
+716 SSGGGGT
-722 KKDPFLDK
+722 KKDPFLEK

-736 EYARFQKWVNTG
+736 EYARFQKWVNSG

-754 EAATEFDG
+754 AAATEFDG

-781 LEVDVANRTKAQ
+781 LDVDVANRTKAQ

-857 SLNNAEEKAKSEA
+857 SLDNAEEKANAEA

-883 FVEQKRRLE
+883 FTEQKRRLD
-892 EQFNTDMELL
+892 EQYRIDKELL
-902 SRARAKATT
+902 DRRLAKATS
-911 AAGIAEID
+911 AAEIAEIKNV
-919 QAMAQRKTKY
+919 MAEREKKY
-929 NKDVVNVGGYDD
+929 NKDVLNVGGYDEI
-941 LLNQYGGY
+941 LNQYGGY

-964 RIAELNGNTQL
+964 RIAELNGNTKL
-975 LQQLATAEQNELSKL
+975 LEQLATAEQNELSKL

-1031 VDLNPK
+1031 VDLNPQ
-1037 DLQALNEQLLKAQ
+1037 DLKALTDQ
-1050 KEIESRNPFSALGAA
+1050 LNKAREEVEKRNPFTALGAA
-1065 WKRLKED
+1065 WKRLKEATKD
-1072 IGNGGL
+1072 GKGL
-1078 GTDKAKKDAK
+1078 GSDEAKKATK
-1088 DFASSASEALNLMN
+1088 DVASAVSQSINLVS
-1102 GTFNAVTS
+1102 GTFNAVTA
-1110 GLDKMGVKMDEETQ
+1110 GLQKMGVSMDEETQ
-1124 AILNDISG
+1124 AILSDLGG
-1132 IMNGAQQLAEG
+1132 IMDGASQVAQG
-1143 IASANPLSIIQGSI
+1143 IATGNPLSMIQGSI
-1157 SLLSSAFD
+1157 GLLSSAFD
-1165 LFNFKDRK
+1165 LFNSRDRK
-1173 ASKEVDKHVKAIQ
+1173 AEKQIKKHQEAINKLQ
-1186 DLENA
+1186 NA
-1191 YRQLEWQIDKAL
+1191 YKQLEWQIDKAL
-1203 GGEVYKNQQAAIRN
+1203 GGEVYKNQRAAIKN
-1217 MQEQQAQLQ
+1217 MQEQQAHLK
-1226 AAWEAESSKKK
+1226 ASWEAEISKKHTDWGRV
-1237 KDDAKIAEWKE
+1237 DDFKEQYAE
-1248 KYADLTRQI
+1248 LGRQI
-1257 QDMIDEISKDLL
+1257 EDLIDEISNDLL

-1274 DFATQLSDSLV
+1274 DFANELGDALV
-1285 EAFKTGEDAAK
+1285 EAFGKGEDAAK
-1296 AMETTVNEVL
+1296 AMETTVNSVL
-1306 QNIVV
+1306 KNLVL
-1311 NQLKKKFLENQL
+1311 NQLKKNFLETQL
-1323 QGALNQLEKDM
+1323 QGALDQLEKDM
-1334 GYWNGDNF
+1334 GYWSGDNF
-1342 VFDGLSYEEIA
+1342 IFDGLSDEEIA
-1353 RFKAAVGAASSNFNN
+1353 RFKASVGAATANFNN
-1368 ALQVYRQLLDLE
+1368 AMQLYE
-1380 ESSLSEDL
+1380 
-1388 LQTDVTGLA
+1388 
-1397 DQLGDSLV
+1397 
-1405 EAFKSGEDAA
+1405 
-1415 KAMETTVNE
+1415 
-1424 VLQNIVVN
+1424 
-1432 QLKKNFLEN
+1432 
-1441 QLQSSL
+1441 
-1447 ERLQKD
+1447 
-1453 MGYWDGDNF
+1453 
-1462 VFDGLTDEEIAKFK
+1462 
-1476 ASVSAATSNFN
+1476 
-1487 NALQVYQDLFKE
+1487 DLFKE
-1499 MDLGADNSL
+1499 MGLDDTDESL

-1516 EETANILAGQMNA
+1516 EETADILAGQMNA
-1529 IRINQLDMSEIMR
+1529 IRINQLDMAAIMR
-1542 QQLQQLNQIAANT
+1542 QQLQQLNQIAVNT
-1555 AYNKYLQRIERIIT
+1555 GYNKYLSRIERIIT
-1569 ILETNNSENALRSQG
+1569 ILEQNQSGNTLRSQG

>member
-16 DNGNMNAAIEE
+16 DNEKMNAAIEE

-94 NAARAELEG
+94 NAVRAELDG

-126 ATQEEIRSG
+126 ATQEEIRAG

-182 AQAIKGEITTR
+182 AQAVKGEITTR

-219 AVNNTAQAHVSLRG
+219 AANNTAQAHVSLRS

-277 RILSND
+277 SILSND
-283 QAQFQGIITGLNGV
+283 QAQFQGVISGLNGV

-367 RGEQIASTAATVAD
+367 RGEQIASTAATIAD
-381 TTATAAS
+381 TTATTAS
-388 TAATTANAA
+388 TVATTANAA
-397 AQTAANSAQTASV
+397 AQTAANSAKTASV
-410 GASTGAAVA
+410 GASTGAAAA

-465 ALVSLFVGKANEA
+465 ALVSHFVGKANEA

-485 YNAIAENSYKPIAAI
+485 YNAIAENSYKPVAAI
-500 MDLSARWNALG
+500 MDLSQRWNELG

-564 YLRQATE
+564 YLQQATE

-578 KEQEVAAMPDKSST
+578 KEQEVRAMPEKTST
-592 YVQTSSFGT
+592 YVQTSSYGT
-601 GYWVEGINQAKVE
+601 GYWVEGVNEAKEE
-614 AKKELAGLRAEIAQ
+614 AKKELKNLRTEIEQ
-628 GFTNA
+628 GFKNA

-638 RGFNILKNAGVSATQ
+638 RGFDILKNAGVSATQ

-716 SSGGGT
+716 SSGGGGT
-722 KKDPFLDK
+722 KKDPFLEK

-736 EYARFQKWVNTG
+736 EYARFQKWVNSG

-754 EAATEFDG
+754 AAATEFDG

-781 LEVDVANRTKAQ
+781 LDVDVANRTKAQ

-857 SLNNAEEKAKSEA
+857 SLDNAEEKANAEA

-883 FVEQKRRLE
+883 FTEQKRRLD
-892 EQFNTDMELL
+892 EQYRIDKELL
-902 SRARAKATT
+902 DRRLAKATS
-911 AAGIAEID
+911 AAEIAEIKNV
-919 QAMAQRKTKY
+919 MAEREKKY
-929 NKDVVNVGGYDD
+929 NKDVLNVGGYDEI
-941 LLNQYGGY
+941 LNQYGGF

-964 RIAELNGNTQL
+964 RIAELNGNTKL
-975 LQQLATAEQNELSKL
+975 LEQLATAEQNELSKL

-1031 VDLNPK
+1031 VDLNPQ
-1037 DLQALNEQLLKAQ
+1037 DLKALTDQ
-1050 KEIESRNPFSALGAA
+1050 LNKAREEVEKRNPFTALGAA
-1065 WKRLKED
+1065 WERLKEATKD
-1072 IGNGGL
+1072 GKGL
-1078 GTDKAKKDAK
+1078 GSDEAKKATTDV
-1088 DFASSASEALNLMN
+1088 ASSVSEFINLIS
-1102 GTFNAVTS
+1102 GTFNAVID
-1110 GLDKMGVKMDEETQ
+1110 GLQEMGVSMDEETQ
-1124 AILNDISG
+1124 AILGDLGG
-1132 IMNGAQQLAEG
+1132 IMEGASQVAQG
-1143 IASANPLSIIQGSI
+1143 IATGNPLSVIQGSI
-1157 SLLSSAFD
+1157 GLLSSAFD
-1165 LFNFKDRK
+1165 LFNSRDRK
-1173 ASKEVDKHVKAIQ
+1173 AEKQIKKHQEAINKLQ
-1186 DLENA
+1186 NA
-1191 YRQLEWQIDKAL
+1191 YKQLEWQIDKAL
-1203 GGEVYKNQQAAIRN
+1203 GGEVYKNQRAAIKN
-1217 MQEQQAQLQ
+1217 MQEQQAHLK
-1226 AAWEAESSKKK
+1226 ASWEAEISKKHTDWERV
-1237 KDDAKIAEWKE
+1237 DDFKEQYAE
-1248 KYADLTRQI
+1248 LSRQI
-1257 QDMIDEISKDLL
+1257 EDMIDEISNDLL

-1274 DFATQLSDSLV
+1274 DFANELGDALV
-1285 EAFKTGEDAAK
+1285 EAFGKGEDAAK
-1296 AMETTVNEVL
+1296 AMETTVNSVL
-1306 QNIVV
+1306 KNLVL
-1311 NQLKKKFLENQL
+1311 NQLKKNFLETQL
-1323 QGALNQLEKDM
+1323 QGALDQLEKDM
-1334 GYWNGDNF
+1334 GYWSGDNF
-1342 VFDGLSYEEIA
+1342 IFDGLSDEEIA
-1353 RFKAAVGAASSNFNN
+1353 RFKASVGAATANFNN
-1368 ALQVYRQLLDLE
+1368 AMQLYE
-1380 ESSLSEDL
+1380 
-1388 LQTDVTGLA
+1388 
-1397 DQLGDSLV
+1397 
-1405 EAFKSGEDAA
+1405 
-1415 KAMETTVNE
+1415 
-1424 VLQNIVVN
+1424 
-1432 QLKKNFLEN
+1432 
-1441 QLQSSL
+1441 
-1447 ERLQKD
+1447 
-1453 MGYWDGDNF
+1453 
-1462 VFDGLTDEEIAKFK
+1462 
-1476 ASVSAATSNFN
+1476 
-1487 NALQVYQDLFKE
+1487 DLFKE
-1499 MDLGADNSL
+1499 MGLDDTDESL

-1516 EETANILAGQMNA
+1516 EETADILAGQMNA
-1529 IRINQLDMSEIMR
+1529 VRINQLDMAAIMR
-1542 QQLQQLNQIAANT
+1542 QQLQQLNQIAVNT
-1555 AYNKYLQRIERIIT
+1555 GYNKYLSRIERIIT
-1569 ILETNNSENALRSQG
+1569 ILEQNQSGNTLRSQG

>member
-16 DNGNMNAAIEE
+16 DNEKMNAAIEE

-94 NAARAELEG
+94 NAVRAELDG

-111 INELNNLQRANAGVA
+111 INELNNLQRTNAGVA
-126 ATQEEIRSG
+126 ATQEEIRAG

-144 MHETALAS
+144 MHEAALAS
-152 LENEYAKISAQ
+152 LEDEYAKISAQ

-219 AVNNTAQAHVSLRG
+219 AANNTAQAHVSLRS

-277 RILSND
+277 SILSND

-381 TTATAAS
+381 TTATTAS
-388 TAATTANAA
+388 TVATTANTA
-397 AQTAANSAQTASV
+397 AQTAANSAKTASV
-410 GASTGAAVA
+410 GASTGAAAA

-465 ALVSLFVGKANEA
+465 ALVSHFVGKANEA

-521 EDNKKAFDE
+521 EDNKKAFDD

-564 YLRQATE
+564 YLQQATE

-614 AKKELAGLRAEIAQ
+614 AKKELADLRAEITQ

-716 SSGGGT
+716 SSGGGGT
-722 KKDPFLDK
+722 KKDPFLEK

-736 EYARFQKWVNTG
+736 EYARFQKWVNSG

-754 EAATEFDG
+754 AAATEFDG

-781 LEVDVANRTKAQ
+781 LDVDVANRTKAQ

-857 SLNNAEEKAKSEA
+857 SLDNAEEKANAEA

-911 AAGIAEID
+911 AAEIAEID
-919 QAMAQRKTKY
+919 QAIANRKTKY

-941 LLNQYGGY
+941 ILNQYGGY

-964 RIAELNGNTQL
+964 RIAELNGNTKL
-975 LQQLATAEQNELSKL
+975 LEQLATAEQNELSKL

-1031 VDLNPK
+1031 VDLNPQ
-1037 DLQALNEQLLKAQ
+1037 DLKALTDQ
-1050 KEIESRNPFSALGAA
+1050 LNKARAEVEKRNPFTALGAA
-1065 WKRLKED
+1065 WKRLKEATKD
-1072 IGNGGL
+1072 GKGL
-1078 GTDKAKKDAK
+1078 GSDEAKKATK
-1088 DFASSASEALNLMN
+1088 DVASAVSQSINLVS
-1102 GTFNAVTS
+1102 GTFNAVTA
-1110 GLDKMGVKMDEETQ
+1110 GLQKMGVSMDEETQ
-1124 AILNDISG
+1124 AILSDLGG
-1132 IMNGAQQLAEG
+1132 IMDGASQVAQG
-1143 IASANPLSIIQGSI
+1143 IATGNPLSVIQGSI
-1157 SLLSSAFD
+1157 GLLSSAFD
-1165 LFNFKDRK
+1165 LFNSRDRK
-1173 ASKEVDKHVKAIQ
+1173 AEKQIKKHQEAIKKLQ
-1186 DLENA
+1186 NA
-1191 YRQLEWQIDKAL
+1191 YKQLEWQIDKAL
-1203 GGEVYKNQQAAIRN
+1203 GGEVYKNQRAAIRN
-1217 MQEQQAQLQ
+1217 MQEQQAHLK
-1226 AAWEAESSKKK
+1226 AAWEAEISKKHTDWERV
-1237 KDDAKIAEWKE
+1237 DDFKEQYAE
-1248 KYADLTRQI
+1248 LSRQI
-1257 QDMIDEISKDLL
+1257 EDMIDEISNDLL

-1274 DFATQLSDSLV
+1274 DFANELGDALV
-1285 EAFKTGEDAAK
+1285 EAFGKGEDAAK
-1296 AMETTVNEVL
+1296 AMETTVNSVL
-1306 QNIVV
+1306 KNLVL
-1311 NQLKKKFLENQL
+1311 NQLKKNFLETQL
-1323 QGALNQLEKDM
+1323 QGALDQLEKDM
-1334 GYWNGDNF
+1334 GYWSGDNF
-1342 VFDGLSYEEIA
+1342 IFDGLSDEEIA
-1353 RFKAAVGAASSNFNN
+1353 RFKASVGAATANFNN
-1368 ALQVYRQLLDLE
+1368 AMQLYE
-1380 ESSLSEDL
+1380 
-1388 LQTDVTGLA
+1388 
-1397 DQLGDSLV
+1397 
-1405 EAFKSGEDAA
+1405 
-1415 KAMETTVNE
+1415 
-1424 VLQNIVVN
+1424 
-1432 QLKKNFLEN
+1432 
-1441 QLQSSL
+1441 
-1447 ERLQKD
+1447 
-1453 MGYWDGDNF
+1453 
-1462 VFDGLTDEEIAKFK
+1462 
-1476 ASVSAATSNFN
+1476 
-1487 NALQVYQDLFKE
+1487 DLFKE
-1499 MDLGADNSL
+1499 MGLDDTDESL

-1516 EETANILAGQMNA
+1516 EETADIIAGQMNA
-1529 IRINQLDMSEIMR
+1529 IRINQLDMAAIMR
-1542 QQLQQLNQIAANT
+1542 QQLQQLNQIAVNT
-1555 AYNKYLQRIERIIT
+1555 GYNKYLSRIERIIT
-1569 ILETNNSENALRSQG
+1569 ILEQNQSGNTLRSQG

>member
-16 DNGNMNAAIEE
+16 DNEKMNAAIEE

-94 NAARAELEG
+94 NAVRAELDG

-126 ATQEEIRSG
+126 ATQEEIRAG

-152 LENEYAKISAQ
+152 LKDEYAKISAQ

-182 AQAIKGEITTR
+182 ALAIKGEITTR

-219 AVNNTAQAHVSLRG
+219 AAQNTAQSHVSLRS

-277 RILSND
+277 SILSND
-283 QAQFQGIITGLNGV
+283 QAQFQGVISGLNGV

-381 TTATAAS
+381 TTATTAS
-388 TAATTANAA
+388 TVATTANTA
-397 AQTAANSAQTASV
+397 AQTAANSAKTASV
-410 GASTGAAVA
+410 GASTGAAAA

-465 ALVSLFVGKANEA
+465 ALVSHFVGKANEA

-485 YNAIAENSYKPIAAI
+485 YNAIAENSYKPIASI
-500 MDLSARWNALG
+500 MDLSQRWNELG

-521 EDNKKAFDE
+521 EENKKAFDE

-564 YLRQATE
+564 YLQQATE

-578 KEQEVAAMPDKSST
+578 KEQEVAAMPEKSST
-592 YVQTSSFGT
+592 YVQTSSYGT

-614 AKKELAGLRAEIAQ
+614 AKKELADLRAEITQ

-633 ADAEK
+633 AKAEK

-653 TYAKGSLGAIQQAI
+653 TYTKGSLGAIQQAI

-716 SSGGGT
+716 RSSGGGGT
-722 KKDPFLDK
+722 KKDPFLEK

-736 EYARFQKWVNTG
+736 EYARFQKWVNSG

-754 EAATEFDG
+754 AAATEFDG

-781 LEVDVANRTKAQ
+781 LDVDVANRTKAQ

-857 SLNNAEEKAKSEA
+857 SLDNAEEKANAEA

-883 FVEQKRRLE
+883 FTEQKRRLD
-892 EQFNTDMELL
+892 EQYRIDKELL
-902 SRARAKATT
+902 DRRLAKATS
-911 AAGIAEID
+911 AAEIAEIKNV
-919 QAMAQRKTKY
+919 MAEREKKY
-929 NKDVVNVGGYDD
+929 NKDVLNVGGYDEI
-941 LLNQYGGY
+941 LNQYGGY

-975 LQQLATAEQNELSKL
+975 LEQLATAEQNELSKL

-1031 VDLNPK
+1031 VDLNPQ
-1037 DLQALNEQLLKAQ
+1037 DLKALTNQ
-1050 KEIESRNPFSALGAA
+1050 LNKAREEVEKRNPFTALGAA
-1065 WKRLKED
+1065 WKRLKEATKD
-1072 IGNGGL
+1072 GKGL
-1078 GTDKAKKDAK
+1078 GSDKAKKATK
-1088 DFASSASEALNLMN
+1088 DVASAVSQSINLVS
-1102 GTFNAVTS
+1102 GTFNAVTA
-1110 GLDKMGVKMDEETQ
+1110 GLQKMGVSMDEETQ
-1124 AILNDISG
+1124 AILSDLGG
-1132 IMNGAQQLAEG
+1132 IMDGASQVAQG
-1143 IASANPLSIIQGSI
+1143 IATGNPLSVIQGSI
-1157 SLLSSAFD
+1157 GLLSSAFD
-1165 LFNFKDRK
+1165 LFNSRDRK
-1173 ASKEVDKHVKAIQ
+1173 AEKQIKKHQEAINKLQ
-1186 DLENA
+1186 NA
-1191 YRQLEWQIDKAL
+1191 YKQLEWQIDKAL
-1203 GGEVYKNQQAAIRN
+1203 GGEVYKNQRAAIKN
-1217 MQEQQAQLQ
+1217 MQEQQAHLK
-1226 AAWEAESSKKK
+1226 ASWEAEISKKHTDWERV
-1237 KDDAKIAEWKE
+1237 DDFKEQYAE
-1248 KYADLTRQI
+1248 LSRQI
-1257 QDMIDEISKDLL
+1257 EDMIDEISNDLL

-1274 DFATQLSDSLV
+1274 DFANELGDALV
-1285 EAFKTGEDAAK
+1285 EAFGKGEDAAK
-1296 AMETTVNEVL
+1296 AMETTVNSVL
-1306 QNIVV
+1306 KNLVL
-1311 NQLKKKFLENQL
+1311 NQLKKNFLETQL
-1323 QGALNQLEKDM
+1323 QGALDQLEKDM
-1334 GYWNGDNF
+1334 GYWSGDNF
-1342 VFDGLSYEEIA
+1342 IFDGLSDEEIA
-1353 RFKAAVGAASSNFNN
+1353 RFKASVGAATANFNN
-1368 ALQVYRQLLDLE
+1368 AMQLYE
-1380 ESSLSEDL
+1380 
-1388 LQTDVTGLA
+1388 
-1397 DQLGDSLV
+1397 
-1405 EAFKSGEDAA
+1405 
-1415 KAMETTVNE
+1415 
-1424 VLQNIVVN
+1424 
-1432 QLKKNFLEN
+1432 
-1441 QLQSSL
+1441 
-1447 ERLQKD
+1447 
-1453 MGYWDGDNF
+1453 
-1462 VFDGLTDEEIAKFK
+1462 
-1476 ASVSAATSNFN
+1476 
-1487 NALQVYQDLFKE
+1487 DLFKE
-1499 MDLGADNSL
+1499 MGLDDTDESL

-1516 EETANILAGQMNA
+1516 EETADILAGQMNA
-1529 IRINQLDMSEIMR
+1529 VRINQLDMAAIMR
-1542 QQLQQLNQIAANT
+1542 QQLQQLNQIAVNT
-1555 AYNKYLQRIERIIT
+1555 GYNKYLSRIERIIT
-1569 ILETNNSENALRSQG
+1569 ILEQNQSGNTLRSQG

>member
-16 DNGNMNAAIEE
+16 DNEKMNAAIEE

-94 NAARAELEG
+94 NAVRAELEG

-126 ATQEEIRSG
+126 ATQEEIRAG

-144 MHETALAS
+144 MHEAALAS
-152 LENEYAKISAQ
+152 LEDEYAKISAQ

-219 AVNNTAQAHVSLRG
+219 AANNTAQAHVSLRS

-277 RILSND
+277 SILSND

-381 TTATAAS
+381 TTATTAS
-388 TAATTANAA
+388 TVATTANTA
-397 AQTAANSAQTASV
+397 AQTAANSAKTASV
-410 GASTGAAVA
+410 GASTGAAAA

-465 ALVSLFVGKANEA
+465 ALVSHFVGKANEA

-521 EDNKKAFDE
+521 EENKKAFDD

-564 YLRQATE
+564 YLQQATE

-614 AKKELAGLRAEIAQ
+614 AKKELADLRAEITQ

-633 ADAEK
+633 AEAEK

-705 TTSGGGGGGGR
+705 TKSGGGGGGGR
-716 SSGGGT
+716 SSGGGGT
-722 KKDPFLDK
+722 KKDPFLEK

-736 EYARFQKWVNTG
+736 EYARFQKWVNSG

-754 EAATEFDG
+754 AAATEFDG

-781 LEVDVANRTKAQ
+781 LDVDVANRTKAQ

-857 SLNNAEEKAKSEA
+857 SLDNAEEKANAEA

-911 AAGIAEID
+911 AAEIAEID
-919 QAMAQRKTKY
+919 QAIANRKTKY

-941 LLNQYGGY
+941 ILNQYGGY

-1031 VDLNPK
+1031 VDLNPQ
-1037 DLQALNEQLLKAQ
+1037 DLKALTDQ
-1050 KEIESRNPFSALGAA
+1050 LNKAREEVEKRNPFTALGAA
-1065 WKRLKED
+1065 WKRLKEATKD
-1072 IGNGGL
+1072 GKGL
-1078 GTDKAKKDAK
+1078 GSDEAKKATK
-1088 DFASSASEALNLMN
+1088 DVASAVSQSINLVS
-1102 GTFNAVTS
+1102 GTFNAVTA
-1110 GLDKMGVKMDEETQ
+1110 GLQKMGVSMDEETQ
-1124 AILNDISG
+1124 AILSDLGG
-1132 IMNGAQQLAEG
+1132 IMDGASQVAQG
-1143 IASANPLSIIQGSI
+1143 IATGNPLSVIQGSI
-1157 SLLSSAFD
+1157 GLLSSAFD
-1165 LFNFKDRK
+1165 LFNSRDRK
-1173 ASKEVDKHVKAIQ
+1173 AEKQIKKHQEAINKLQ
-1186 DLENA
+1186 NA
-1191 YRQLEWQIDKAL
+1191 YKQLEWQIDKAL
-1203 GGEVYKNQQAAIRN
+1203 GGEVYKNQRAAIRN
-1217 MQEQQAQLQ
+1217 MQEQQAHLK
-1226 AAWEAESSKKK
+1226 AAWEAEISKKHTDWGRV
-1237 KDDAKIAEWKE
+1237 DDFKEQYAE
-1248 KYADLTRQI
+1248 LGRQI
-1257 QDMIDEISKDLL
+1257 EDLIDEISNDLL

-1274 DFATQLSDSLV
+1274 DFANELGDALV
-1285 EAFKTGEDAAK
+1285 EAFGKGEDAAK
-1296 AMETTVNEVL
+1296 AMETTVNSVL
-1306 QNIVV
+1306 KNLVL
-1311 NQLKKKFLENQL
+1311 NQLKKNFLETQL
-1323 QGALNQLEKDM
+1323 QGALDQLEKDM

-1342 VFDGLSYEEIA
+1342 IFDGLSDEEIA
-1353 RFKAAVGAASSNFNN
+1353 RFKASVGAATANFNN
-1368 ALQVYRQLLDLE
+1368 AMQLYE
-1380 ESSLSEDL
+1380 
-1388 LQTDVTGLA
+1388 
-1397 DQLGDSLV
+1397 
-1405 EAFKSGEDAA
+1405 
-1415 KAMETTVNE
+1415 
-1424 VLQNIVVN
+1424 
-1432 QLKKNFLEN
+1432 
-1441 QLQSSL
+1441 
-1447 ERLQKD
+1447 
-1453 MGYWDGDNF
+1453 
-1462 VFDGLTDEEIAKFK
+1462 
-1476 ASVSAATSNFN
+1476 
-1487 NALQVYQDLFKE
+1487 DLFKE
-1499 MDLGADNSL
+1499 MGLDDTDESL

-1516 EETANILAGQMNA
+1516 EETADILAGQMNA
-1529 IRINQLDMSEIMR
+1529 VRINQLDMAAIMR
-1542 QQLQQLNQIAANT
+1542 QQLQQLNQIAVNT
-1555 AYNKYLQRIERIIT
+1555 GYNKYLSRIERIIT
-1569 ILETNNSENALRSQG
+1569 ILEQNQSGNTLRSQG

>member
-16 DNGNMNAAIEE
+16 DNEKMNAAIEE

-94 NAARAELEG
+94 NAVRAELEG

-126 ATQEEIRSG
+126 TTQEEIRAG

-152 LENEYAKISAQ
+152 LKDEYAKISAQ

-182 AQAIKGEITTR
+182 ALAIKGEITTR

-219 AVNNTAQAHVSLRG
+219 AAQNTAQSHVSLRS

-264 RLQDIQGDIQAQG
+264 RLQDIQGDIRAQG
-277 RILSND
+277 SILSND
-283 QAQFQGIITGLNGV
+283 QAQFQGVISGLNGV

-381 TTATAAS
+381 TTATTAS
-388 TAATTANAA
+388 TVATTANTA
-397 AQTAANSAQTASV
+397 AQTAANGAKTASI
-410 GASTGAAVA
+410 GASTGAAAA

-465 ALVSLFVGKANEA
+465 ALVSHFVGKANEA

-485 YNAIAENSYKPIAAI
+485 YNAIAENSYKPIASI
-500 MDLSARWNALG
+500 MDLSQRWNELG

-564 YLRQATE
+564 YLQQATE

-578 KEQEVAAMPDKSST
+578 KEQEVRAMPKKTST
-592 YVQTSSFGT
+592 YVQTSSYGT
-601 GYWVEGINQAKVE
+601 GYWVEGVNEAREE
-614 AKKELAGLRAEIAQ
+614 AKKELKNLRTEIEQ
-628 GFTNA
+628 GFKNA
-633 ADAEK
+633 ANAEK
-638 RGFNILKNAGVSATQ
+638 RGFKILKNAGVSATQ

-705 TTSGGGGGGGR
+705 TTSGGGGGGRR
-716 SSGGGT
+716 SSGGGGT
-722 KKDPFLDK
+722 KKDPFLEK

-736 EYARFQKWVNTG
+736 EYARFQKWVNSG

-754 EAATEFDG
+754 AAATEFDG

-781 LEVDVANRTKAQ
+781 LDVDVANRTKAQ

-857 SLNNAEEKAKSEA
+857 SLDNAEEKANAEA

-911 AAGIAEID
+911 AAEIAEID
-919 QAMAQRKTKY
+919 QAMANRKTKY
-929 NKDVVNVGGYDD
+929 NKDVVNVGGYDEI
-941 LLNQYGGY
+941 LNQYGGY

-1031 VDLNPK
+1031 VDLNPQ
-1037 DLQALNEQLLKAQ
+1037 DLKALTDQ
-1050 KEIESRNPFSALGAA
+1050 LNKAREEVEKRNPFTALGAA
-1065 WKRLKED
+1065 WKRLKEATKD
-1072 IGNGGL
+1072 GKGL
-1078 GTDKAKKDAK
+1078 GSDEAKKATK
-1088 DFASSASEALNLMN
+1088 DVASAVSQSINLVS
-1102 GTFNAVTS
+1102 GTFNAVTA
-1110 GLDKMGVKMDEETQ
+1110 GLQKMGVSMDEETQ
-1124 AILNDISG
+1124 AILSDLGG
-1132 IMNGAQQLAEG
+1132 IMDGASQVAQG
-1143 IASANPLSIIQGSI
+1143 IATGNPLSVIQGSI
-1157 SLLSSAFD
+1157 GLLSSAFD
-1165 LFNFKDRK
+1165 LFNSRDRK
-1173 ASKEVDKHVKAIQ
+1173 AEKQIKKHQEAINKLQ
-1186 DLENA
+1186 NA
-1191 YRQLEWQIDKAL
+1191 YKQLEWQIDKAL
-1203 GGEVYKNQQAAIRN
+1203 GGEVYKNQRAAIKN
-1217 MQEQQAQLQ
+1217 MQEQQAHLK
-1226 AAWEAESSKKK
+1226 ASWEAEISKKHTDWERV
-1237 KDDAKIAEWKE
+1237 DDFKEQYAE
-1248 KYADLTRQI
+1248 LSRQI
-1257 QDMIDEISKDLL
+1257 EDMIDEISNDLL

-1274 DFATQLSDSLV
+1274 DFANELGDALV
-1285 EAFKTGEDAAK
+1285 EAFGKGEDAAK
-1296 AMETTVNEVL
+1296 AMETTVNSVL
-1306 QNIVV
+1306 KNLVL
-1311 NQLKKKFLENQL
+1311 NQLKKNFLETQL
-1323 QGALNQLEKDM
+1323 QGALDQLEKDM
-1334 GYWNGDNF
+1334 GYWSGDNF
-1342 VFDGLSYEEIA
+1342 IFDGLSDEEIA
-1353 RFKAAVGAASSNFNN
+1353 RFKASVGAATANFNN
-1368 ALQVYRQLLDLE
+1368 AMQLYE
-1380 ESSLSEDL
+1380 
-1388 LQTDVTGLA
+1388 
-1397 DQLGDSLV
+1397 
-1405 EAFKSGEDAA
+1405 
-1415 KAMETTVNE
+1415 
-1424 VLQNIVVN
+1424 
-1432 QLKKNFLEN
+1432 
-1441 QLQSSL
+1441 
-1447 ERLQKD
+1447 
-1453 MGYWDGDNF
+1453 
-1462 VFDGLTDEEIAKFK
+1462 
-1476 ASVSAATSNFN
+1476 
-1487 NALQVYQDLFKE
+1487 DLFKE
-1499 MDLGADNSL
+1499 MGLDDTDESL

-1516 EETANILAGQMNA
+1516 EETADILAGQMNA
-1529 IRINQLDMSEIMR
+1529 IRINQLDMAAIMR
-1542 QQLQQLNQIAANT
+1542 QQLQQLNQIAVNT
-1555 AYNKYLQRIERIIT
+1555 GYNKYLSRIERIIT
-1569 ILETNNSENALRSQG
+1569 ILEQNQSGNTLRSQG

>member
-16 DNGNMNAAIEE
+16 DNEKMNAAIEE

-94 NAARAELEG
+94 NAVRAELDG

-126 ATQEEIRSG
+126 ATQEEIRAG

-219 AVNNTAQAHVSLRG
+219 AANNTAQAHVSLRS

-277 RILSND
+277 SILSND

-367 RGEQIASTAATVAD
+367 RGEQIASTAATIAD
-381 TTATAAS
+381 TTATTAS

-397 AQTAANSAQTASV
+397 AQTAANSAKTASV
-410 GASTGAAVA
+410 GASTGAAAA

-430 TAANIGLAGAF
+430 TAANITLAGAF

-465 ALVSLFVGKANEA
+465 ALVSHFVGKANEA

-500 MDLSARWNALG
+500 MDLSQRWNELG

-564 YLRQATE
+564 YLQQATE

-578 KEQEVAAMPDKSST
+578 KEQEVAAMPDKSSI
-592 YVQTSSFGT
+592 YVQTSSYGT

-614 AKKELAGLRAEIAQ
+614 AQKELADLKAEITQ
-628 GFTNA
+628 GFNQA

-638 RGFNILKNAGVSATQ
+638 RGFDILKNAGVSATQ

-716 SSGGGT
+716 SSGGGGT
-722 KKDPFLDK
+722 KKDPFLEK

-736 EYARFQKWVNTG
+736 EYARFQKWVNSG

-754 EAATEFDG
+754 AAATEFDG

-781 LEVDVANRTKAQ
+781 LDVDVANRTKAQ

-857 SLNNAEEKAKSEA
+857 SLDNAEEKANAEA

-911 AAGIAEID
+911 AAEIAEID
-919 QAMAQRKTKY
+919 QAMANRKTKY
-929 NKDVVNVGGYDD
+929 NKDVVNVGGYDEI
-941 LLNQYGGY
+941 LNQYGGY

-1031 VDLNPK
+1031 VDLNPQ
-1037 DLQALNEQLLKAQ
+1037 DLKALTDQ
-1050 KEIESRNPFSALGAA
+1050 LNKAREEVEKRNPFTALGAA
-1065 WKRLKED
+1065 WKRLKEATKD
-1072 IGNGGL
+1072 GKGL
-1078 GTDKAKKDAK
+1078 GSDEAKKATK
-1088 DFASSASEALNLMN
+1088 DVASAVSQSINLVS
-1102 GTFNAVTS
+1102 GTFNAVTA
-1110 GLDKMGVKMDEETQ
+1110 GLQKMGVSMDEETQ
-1124 AILNDISG
+1124 AILSDLGG
-1132 IMNGAQQLAEG
+1132 IMDGASQVAQG
-1143 IASANPLSIIQGSI
+1143 IATGNPLSVIQGSI
-1157 SLLSSAFD
+1157 GLLSSAFD
-1165 LFNFKDRK
+1165 LFNSRDRK
-1173 ASKEVDKHVKAIQ
+1173 AEKQIKKHQEAINKLQ
-1186 DLENA
+1186 NA
-1191 YRQLEWQIDKAL
+1191 YKQLEWQIDKAL
-1203 GGEVYKNQQAAIRN
+1203 GGEVYKNQRAAIKN
-1217 MQEQQAQLQ
+1217 MQEQQAHLK
-1226 AAWEAESSKKK
+1226 ASWEAEISKKNTDWGRV
-1237 KDDAKIAEWKE
+1237 DDFKEQYAE
-1248 KYADLTRQI
+1248 LGRQI
-1257 QDMIDEISKDLL
+1257 EDLIDEISNDLL

-1274 DFATQLSDSLV
+1274 DFANELGDALV
-1285 EAFKTGEDAAK
+1285 EAFGKGEDAAK
-1296 AMETTVNEVL
+1296 AMETTVNSVL
-1306 QNIVV
+1306 KNLVL
-1311 NQLKKKFLENQL
+1311 NQLKKNFLETQL
-1323 QGALNQLEKDM
+1323 QGALDQLEKDM
-1334 GYWNGDNF
+1334 GYWSGDNF
-1342 VFDGLSYEEIA
+1342 IFDGLSDEEIA
-1353 RFKAAVGAASSNFNN
+1353 RFKASVGAATANFNN
-1368 ALQVYRQLLDLE
+1368 ALQLYE
-1380 ESSLSEDL
+1380 
-1388 LQTDVTGLA
+1388 
-1397 DQLGDSLV
+1397 
-1405 EAFKSGEDAA
+1405 
-1415 KAMETTVNE
+1415 
-1424 VLQNIVVN
+1424 
-1432 QLKKNFLEN
+1432 
-1441 QLQSSL
+1441 
-1447 ERLQKD
+1447 
-1453 MGYWDGDNF
+1453 
-1462 VFDGLTDEEIAKFK
+1462 
-1476 ASVSAATSNFN
+1476 
-1487 NALQVYQDLFKE
+1487 DLFKE
-1499 MDLGADNSL
+1499 MGLDDTDESL

-1529 IRINQLDMSEIMR
+1529 VRINQLEMSNIMR
-1542 QQLQQLNQIAANT
+1542 QQLQQLNQIAVNT
-1555 AYNKYLQRIERIIT
+1555 GYNKYLSRIERIIT
-1569 ILETNNSENALRSQG
+1569 ILETNQSGNTLRSQG

>member
-16 DNGNMNAAIEE
+16 DNEKMNAAIEE

-94 NAARAELEG
+94 NAVRAELDG

-126 ATQEEIRSG
+126 ATQEEIRAG

-152 LENEYAKISAQ
+152 LEDEYAKISAQ

-219 AVNNTAQAHVSLRG
+219 AANNTAQAHVSLRS

-277 RILSND
+277 SILSND
-283 QAQFQGIITGLNGV
+283 QAQFQGIISGLNGV

-313 ENENLQK
+313 ENENLQR

-329 SITMGLQQVSAT
+329 SITMGLQQVAQT
-341 LNKDSAFRL
+341 LNKDSAF
-350 ATVNS
+350 S
-355 LREWW
+355 LITLNKAKEWW
-360 NKLLAIG
+360 NNLLAVG
-367 RGEQIASTAATVAD
+367 RGEQIASTAATAAD
-381 TTATAAS
+381 TTATIAS

-397 AQTAANSAQTASV
+397 AEQASNTAKTASV
-410 GASTGAAVA
+410 GASTGAAAA
-419 QGVQTASAVAG
+419 QAVQTASATAG
-430 TAANIGLAGAF
+430 TVANIGLAGAF

-465 ALVSLFVGKANEA
+465 ALVSHFVSKANES
-478 KKAAEEW
+478 KKATEEW
-485 YNAIAENSYKPIAAI
+485 YNAIAENAYKPIASI
-500 MDLSARWNALG
+500 MELSDKWNALG

-521 EDNKKAFDE
+521 EENKKAFDE

-564 YLRQATE
+564 YLQQATE

-578 KEQEVAAMPDKSST
+578 KEQEVAAMPDKSSI
-592 YVQTSSFGT
+592 YVQTSSYGT

-614 AKKELAGLRAEIAQ
+614 AQKELADLKAEITQ
-628 GFTNA
+628 GFNQA

-638 RGFNILKNAGVSATQ
+638 RGFDILKNAGVSATQ

-716 SSGGGT
+716 SSGGGGT
-722 KKDPFLDK
+722 KKDPFLEK

-736 EYARFQKWVNTG
+736 EYARFQKWVNSG

-754 EAATEFDG
+754 AAATEFDG

-781 LEVDVANRTKAQ
+781 LDVDVANRTKAQ

-857 SLNNAEEKAKSEA
+857 SLDNAEEKANAEA

-911 AAGIAEID
+911 AAEIAEID
-919 QAMAQRKTKY
+919 QAMANRKTKY
-929 NKDVVNVGGYDD
+929 NKDVVNVGGYDEI
-941 LLNQYGGY
+941 LNQYGGY

-1031 VDLNPK
+1031 VDLNPQ
-1037 DLQALNEQLLKAQ
+1037 DLKALTDQ
-1050 KEIESRNPFSALGAA
+1050 LNKAREEVEKRNPFTALGAA
-1065 WKRLKED
+1065 WKRLKEATKD
-1072 IGNGGL
+1072 GKGL
-1078 GTDKAKKDAK
+1078 GSDEAKKATK
-1088 DFASSASEALNLMN
+1088 DVASAVSQSINLVS
-1102 GTFNAVTS
+1102 GTFNAVTA
-1110 GLDKMGVKMDEETQ
+1110 GLQKMGVSMDEETQ
-1124 AILNDISG
+1124 AILSDLGG
-1132 IMNGAQQLAEG
+1132 IMDGASQVAQG
-1143 IASANPLSIIQGSI
+1143 IATGNPLSVIQGSI
-1157 SLLSSAFD
+1157 GLLSSAFD
-1165 LFNFKDRK
+1165 LFNSRDRK
-1173 ASKEVDKHVKAIQ
+1173 AEKQIKKHQEAINKLQ
-1186 DLENA
+1186 NA
-1191 YRQLEWQIDKAL
+1191 YKQLEWQIDKAL
-1203 GGEVYKNQQAAIRN
+1203 GGEVYKNQRAAIKN
-1217 MQEQQAQLQ
+1217 MQEQQAHLK
-1226 AAWEAESSKKK
+1226 ASWEAEISKKNTDWGRV
-1237 KDDAKIAEWKE
+1237 DDFKEQYAE
-1248 KYADLTRQI
+1248 LGRQI
-1257 QDMIDEISKDLL
+1257 EDLIDEISNDLL

-1274 DFATQLSDSLV
+1274 DFANELGDALV
-1285 EAFKTGEDAAK
+1285 EAFGKGEDAAK
-1296 AMETTVNEVL
+1296 AMETTVNSVL
-1306 QNIVV
+1306 KNLVL
-1311 NQLKKKFLENQL
+1311 NQLKKNFLETQL
-1323 QGALNQLEKDM
+1323 QGALDQLEKDM
-1334 GYWNGDNF
+1334 GYWSGDNF
-1342 VFDGLSYEEIA
+1342 IFDGLSDEEIA
-1353 RFKAAVGAASSNFNN
+1353 RFKASVGAATANFNN
-1368 ALQVYRQLLDLE
+1368 ALQLYE
-1380 ESSLSEDL
+1380 
-1388 LQTDVTGLA
+1388 
-1397 DQLGDSLV
+1397 
-1405 EAFKSGEDAA
+1405 
-1415 KAMETTVNE
+1415 
-1424 VLQNIVVN
+1424 
-1432 QLKKNFLEN
+1432 
-1441 QLQSSL
+1441 
-1447 ERLQKD
+1447 
-1453 MGYWDGDNF
+1453 
-1462 VFDGLTDEEIAKFK
+1462 
-1476 ASVSAATSNFN
+1476 
-1487 NALQVYQDLFKE
+1487 DLFKE
-1499 MDLGADNSL
+1499 MGLDDTDESL

-1529 IRINQLDMSEIMR
+1529 VRINQLEMSNIMR
-1542 QQLQQLNQIAANT
+1542 QQLQQLNQIAVNT
-1555 AYNKYLQRIERIIT
+1555 GYNKYLSRIERIIT
-1569 ILETNNSENALRSQG
+1569 ILETNQSGNTLRSQG

>member
-16 DNGNMNAAIEE
+16 DNEKMNAAIEE

-94 NAARAELEG
+94 NAVRAELEG

-126 ATQEEIRSG
+126 ATQEEIRAG

-152 LENEYAKISAQ
+152 LEDEYAKISAQ

-182 AQAIKGEITTR
+182 ALAIKGEITTR

-219 AVNNTAQAHVSLRG
+219 AAQNTAQSHVSLRS

-277 RILSND
+277 SILSND
-283 QAQFQGIITGLNGV
+283 QAQFQGIISGLNGV

-367 RGEQIASTAATVAD
+367 RGEQIASTAATIAD
-381 TTATAAS
+381 TTATTAS
-388 TAATTANAA
+388 TVATTANTA
-397 AQTAANSAQTASV
+397 AQTAANGAKTASI
-410 GASTGAAVA
+410 GASTGAAAA

-465 ALVSLFVGKANEA
+465 ALVSHFVGKANEA

-500 MDLSARWNALG
+500 MDLSQRWNELG

-521 EDNKKAFDE
+521 EENKKAFDD

-564 YLRQATE
+564 YLQQATE

-578 KEQEVAAMPDKSST
+578 KEQEVAAMPEKSST
-592 YVQTSSFGT
+592 YVQTSSYGT

-614 AKKELAGLRAEIAQ
+614 AKKELADLRAEITQ

-633 ADAEK
+633 AEAEK

-716 SSGGGT
+716 SSGGGGT
-722 KKDPFLDK
+722 KKDPFLEK

-736 EYARFQKWVNTG
+736 EYARFQKWVNSG

-754 EAATEFDG
+754 AAATEFDG

-781 LEVDVANRTKAQ
+781 LDVDVANRTKAQ

-846 DGTELDNAKAK
+846 DGTELDNAKAQ
-857 SLNNAEEKAKSEA
+857 SLDNAEEKANAEA

-883 FVEQKRRLE
+883 FTEQKRRLD
-892 EQFNTDMELL
+892 EQYRIDKELL
-902 SRARAKATT
+902 DRRLAKATS
-911 AAGIAEID
+911 AAEIAEIKNV
-919 QAMAQRKTKY
+919 MAEREKKY
-929 NKDVVNVGGYDD
+929 NKDVLNVGGYDD
-941 LLNQYGGY
+941 ILNQYGGY

-964 RIAELNGNTQL
+964 RIAELNGNTKL
-975 LQQLATAEQNELSKL
+975 LEQLATAEQNELSKL

-1031 VDLNPK
+1031 VDLNPQ
-1037 DLQALNEQLLKAQ
+1037 DLKALTDQ
-1050 KEIESRNPFSALGAA
+1050 LNKAREEVEKRNPFTALGAA
-1065 WKRLKED
+1065 WKRLKEATKD
-1072 IGNGGL
+1072 GKGL
-1078 GTDKAKKDAK
+1078 GSDEAKKATK
-1088 DFASSASEALNLMN
+1088 DVASAVSQSINLVS
-1102 GTFNAVTS
+1102 GTFNAVTA
-1110 GLDKMGVKMDEETQ
+1110 GLQKMGVSMDEETQ
-1124 AILNDISG
+1124 AILSDLGG
-1132 IMNGAQQLAEG
+1132 IMDGASQVAQG
-1143 IASANPLSIIQGSI
+1143 IATGNPLSVIQGSI
-1157 SLLSSAFD
+1157 GLLSSAFD
-1165 LFNFKDRK
+1165 LFNSRDRK
-1173 ASKEVDKHVKAIQ
+1173 AEKQIKKHQEAIKKLQ
-1186 DLENA
+1186 NA
-1191 YRQLEWQIDKAL
+1191 YKQLEWQIDKAL
-1203 GGEVYKNQQAAIRN
+1203 GGEVYKNQRAAIKN
-1217 MQEQQAQLQ
+1217 MQEQQAHLK
-1226 AAWEAESSKKK
+1226 AAWEAEISKKHTDWGRV
-1237 KDDAKIAEWKE
+1237 DDFKEQYAE
-1248 KYADLTRQI
+1248 LGRQI
-1257 QDMIDEISKDLL
+1257 EDMIDEISSDLL

-1274 DFATQLSDSLV
+1274 DFANELGDALV
-1285 EAFKTGEDAAK
+1285 EAFGKGEDAAK
-1296 AMETTVNEVL
+1296 AMETTVNSVL
-1306 QNIVV
+1306 KNLVL
-1311 NQLKKKFLENQL
+1311 NQLKKNFLETQL
-1323 QGALNQLEKDM
+1323 QGALDQLEKDM

-1342 VFDGLSYEEIA
+1342 IFDGLSDEEIA
-1353 RFKAAVGAASSNFNN
+1353 RFKASVGAATANFNN
-1368 ALQVYRQLLDLE
+1368 AMQLYE
-1380 ESSLSEDL
+1380 
-1388 LQTDVTGLA
+1388 
-1397 DQLGDSLV
+1397 
-1405 EAFKSGEDAA
+1405 
-1415 KAMETTVNE
+1415 
-1424 VLQNIVVN
+1424 
-1432 QLKKNFLEN
+1432 
-1441 QLQSSL
+1441 
-1447 ERLQKD
+1447 
-1453 MGYWDGDNF
+1453 
-1462 VFDGLTDEEIAKFK
+1462 
-1476 ASVSAATSNFN
+1476 
-1487 NALQVYQDLFKE
+1487 DLFKE
-1499 MDLGADNSL
+1499 MGLDDTDESL

-1516 EETANILAGQMNA
+1516 EETADIIAGQMNA
-1529 IRINQLDMSEIMR
+1529 IRINQLDMAAIMR
-1542 QQLQQLNQIAANT
+1542 QQLQQLNQIAVNT
-1555 AYNKYLQRIERIIT
+1555 GYNKYLSRIERIIT
-1569 ILETNNSENALRSQG
+1569 ILEQNQSGNTLRSQG

>member
-16 DNGNMNAAIEE
+16 DNEKMNAAIEE

-94 NAARAELEG
+94 NAVRAELDG

-126 ATQEEIRSG
+126 ATQEEIRAG

-182 AQAIKGEITTR
+182 ALAIKGEITTR

-219 AVNNTAQAHVSLRG
+219 AANNTAQAHVSLRS

-277 RILSND
+277 SILSND

-381 TTATAAS
+381 TTATTAS
-388 TAATTANAA
+388 TVATTANTA
-397 AQTAANSAQTASV
+397 AQTAANSAKTASV
-410 GASTGAAVA
+410 GASTGAAAA

-465 ALVSLFVGKANEA
+465 ALVSHFVGKANEA

-521 EDNKKAFDE
+521 EDNKKAFDD

-564 YLRQATE
+564 YLQQATE

-614 AKKELAGLRAEIAQ
+614 AKKELADLRAEITQ

-716 SSGGGT
+716 SSGGGGT
-722 KKDPFLDK
+722 KKDPFLEK

-736 EYARFQKWVNTG
+736 EYARFQKWVNSG

-754 EAATEFDG
+754 AAATEFDG

-781 LEVDVANRTKAQ
+781 LDVDVANRTKAQ

-857 SLNNAEEKAKSEA
+857 SLDNAEEKANAEA

-911 AAGIAEID
+911 AAEIAEID
-919 QAMAQRKTKY
+919 QAMANRKTKY
-929 NKDVVNVGGYDD
+929 NKDVVNVGGYDEI
-941 LLNQYGGY
+941 LNQYGGY

-964 RIAELNGNTQL
+964 RIAELNGNTKL
-975 LQQLATAEQNELSKL
+975 LEQLATAEQNELSKL

-1031 VDLNPK
+1031 VDLNPQ
-1037 DLQALNEQLLKAQ
+1037 DLKALTDQ
-1050 KEIESRNPFSALGAA
+1050 LNKARAEVEKRNPFTALGAA
-1065 WKRLKED
+1065 WKRLKEATKD
-1072 IGNGGL
+1072 GKGL
-1078 GTDKAKKDAK
+1078 GSDEAKKATK
-1088 DFASSASEALNLMN
+1088 DVASAVSQSINLVS
-1102 GTFNAVTS
+1102 GTFNAVTA
-1110 GLDKMGVKMDEETQ
+1110 GLQKMGVSMDEETQ
-1124 AILNDISG
+1124 AILSDLGG
-1132 IMNGAQQLAEG
+1132 IMDGASQVAQG
-1143 IASANPLSIIQGSI
+1143 IATGNPLSVIQGSI
-1157 SLLSSAFD
+1157 GLLSSAFD
-1165 LFNFKDRK
+1165 LFNSRDRK
-1173 ASKEVDKHVKAIQ
+1173 AEKQIKKHQEAINKLQ
-1186 DLENA
+1186 NA
-1191 YRQLEWQIDKAL
+1191 YKQLEWQIDKAL
-1203 GGEVYKNQQAAIRN
+1203 GGEVYKNQRAAIKN
-1217 MQEQQAQLQ
+1217 MQEQQAHLK
-1226 AAWEAESSKKK
+1226 ASWEAEISKKHTDWGRV
-1237 KDDAKIAEWKE
+1237 DDFKEQYAE
-1248 KYADLTRQI
+1248 LGRQI
-1257 QDMIDEISKDLL
+1257 EDLIDEISNDLL

-1274 DFATQLSDSLV
+1274 DFANELGDALV
-1285 EAFKTGEDAAK
+1285 EAFGKGEDAAK
-1296 AMETTVNEVL
+1296 AMETTVNSVL
-1306 QNIVV
+1306 KNLVL
-1311 NQLKKKFLENQL
+1311 NQLKKNFLETQL
-1323 QGALNQLEKDM
+1323 QGALDQLEKDM
-1334 GYWNGDNF
+1334 GYWSGDNF
-1342 VFDGLSYEEIA
+1342 IFDGLSDEEIA
-1353 RFKAAVGAASSNFNN
+1353 RFKASVGAATANFNN
-1368 ALQVYRQLLDLE
+1368 AMQLYE
-1380 ESSLSEDL
+1380 
-1388 LQTDVTGLA
+1388 
-1397 DQLGDSLV
+1397 
-1405 EAFKSGEDAA
+1405 
-1415 KAMETTVNE
+1415 
-1424 VLQNIVVN
+1424 
-1432 QLKKNFLEN
+1432 
-1441 QLQSSL
+1441 
-1447 ERLQKD
+1447 
-1453 MGYWDGDNF
+1453 
-1462 VFDGLTDEEIAKFK
+1462 
-1476 ASVSAATSNFN
+1476 
-1487 NALQVYQDLFKE
+1487 DLFKE
-1499 MDLGADNSL
+1499 MGLDDTDESL

-1516 EETANILAGQMNA
+1516 EETADIIAGQMNA
-1529 IRINQLDMSEIMR
+1529 IRINQLDMAAIMR
-1542 QQLQQLNQIAANT
+1542 QQLQQLNQIAVNT
-1555 AYNKYLQRIERIIT
+1555 GYNKYLSRIERIIT
-1569 ILETNNSENALRSQG
+1569 ILEQNQSGNTLRSQG

>member
-16 DNGNMNAAIEE
+16 DNEKMNAAIEE

-94 NAARAELEG
+94 NAVRAELDG

-126 ATQEEIRSG
+126 ATQEEIRAG

-144 MHETALAS
+144 MHENAIAALKK
-152 LENEYAKISAQ
+152 EYEQITQ
-163 MNTALKSGNDN
+163 TMNGALKSGNDN
-174 EYRALRER
+174 EYRALRDR
-182 AQAIKGEITTR
+182 AQAIKGEIATR
-193 KQLLKE
+193 KSLLNE
-199 LRDQSNALE
+199 LREQSNALE
-208 AEATKMEQAAA
+208 DEASRMEQARAA
-219 AVNNTAQAHVSLRG
+219 AENTAQAHVSLRQQ
-233 RIRELREEMALYR
+233 IRALKEEMADAVANGID
-246 EQFGDQTDKY
+246 EQSEAYK
-256 REMSAELG
+256 RMVNELG
-264 RLQDIQGDIQAQG
+264 RLQDIQGDIQSQG
-277 RILSND
+277 SVLANDEATFAGVLS
-283 QAQFQGIITGLNGV
+283 GLNGV

-329 SITMGLQQVSAT
+329 SITMGLQQVAQT
-341 LNKDSAFRL
+341 LNKDSAF
-350 ATVNS
+350 S
-355 LREWW
+355 LITLNKAKEWW
-360 NKLLAIG
+360 NNLLAVG

-381 TTATAAS
+381 TTATTAS
-388 TAATTANAA
+388 TVATTANTA
-397 AQTAANSAQTASV
+397 AQTAANSAKTASV
-410 GASTGAAVA
+410 GASTGAAAA

-465 ALVSLFVGKANEA
+465 ALVSHFVDKANES

-485 YNAIAENSYKPIAAI
+485 YNAIAENSYKPIASI
-500 MDLSARWNALG
+500 MDLSARWKELG

-521 EDNKKAFDE
+521 EENKKAFDDM
-530 LGASV
+530 GASV

-564 YLRQATE
+564 YMQQATE

-601 GYWVEGINQAKVE
+601 GYWVEGVNQAKEE
-614 AKKELAGLRAEIAQ
+614 AKKELKNLKTEIEQ
-628 GFTNA
+628 GFKNA

-716 SSGGGT
+716 SSGGGGT
-722 KKDPFLDK
+722 KKDPFLEK

-736 EYARFQKWVNTG
+736 EYARFQKWVNSG

-754 EAATEFDG
+754 AAATEFDG

-781 LEVDVANRTKAQ
+781 LDVDVANRTKAQ

-857 SLNNAEEKAKSEA
+857 SLDNAEEKANAEA
-870 AKQTEALLTEYAS
+870 TKQTEALLTEYAS
-883 FVEQKRRLE
+883 FTEQKRRLD
-892 EQFNTDMELL
+892 EQYRIDKELL
-902 SRARAKATT
+902 DRRLAKATS
-911 AAGIAEID
+911 AAEIAEIKNV
-919 QAMAQRKTKY
+919 MAEREKKY
-929 NKDVVNVGGYDD
+929 NKDVLNVGGYDD
-941 LLNQYGGY
+941 ILNQYGGY

-964 RIAELNGNTQL
+964 RIAELNGNTKL
-975 LQQLATAEQNELSKL
+975 LEQLATAEQNELSKL

-1031 VDLNPK
+1031 VDLNPQ
-1037 DLQALNEQLLKAQ
+1037 DLKALTDQ
-1050 KEIESRNPFSALGAA
+1050 LNKARAEVEKRNPFTALGAA
-1065 WKRLKED
+1065 WKRLKEATKD
-1072 IGNGGL
+1072 GKGL
-1078 GTDKAKKDAK
+1078 GSDEAKKATK
-1088 DFASSASEALNLMN
+1088 DVASAVSQSINLVS
-1102 GTFNAVTS
+1102 GTFNAVTA
-1110 GLDKMGVKMDEETQ
+1110 GLQKMGVSMDEETQ
-1124 AILNDISG
+1124 AILSDLGG
-1132 IMNGAQQLAEG
+1132 IMDGASQVAQG
-1143 IASANPLSIIQGSI
+1143 IATGNPLSVIQGSI
-1157 SLLSSAFD
+1157 GLLSSAFD
-1165 LFNFKDRK
+1165 LFNSRDRK
-1173 ASKEVDKHVKAIQ
+1173 AEKQIKKHQEAIKKLQ
-1186 DLENA
+1186 NA
-1191 YRQLEWQIDKAL
+1191 YKQLEWQIDKAL
-1203 GGEVYKNQQAAIRN
+1203 GGEVYKNQRAAIRN
-1217 MQEQQAQLQ
+1217 MQEQQAHLK
-1226 AAWEAESSKKK
+1226 ASWEAEISKKHTDWGRV
-1237 KDDAKIAEWKE
+1237 DDFKEQYAE
-1248 KYADLTRQI
+1248 LGRQI
-1257 QDMIDEISKDLL
+1257 EDMIDEISNDLL

-1274 DFATQLSDSLV
+1274 DFANELGDALV
-1285 EAFKTGEDAAK
+1285 EAFGKGEDAAK
-1296 AMETTVNEVL
+1296 AMETTVNSVL
-1306 QNIVV
+1306 KNLVL
-1311 NQLKKKFLENQL
+1311 NQLKKNFLETQL
-1323 QGALNQLEKDM
+1323 QGALDQLEKDM
-1334 GYWNGDNF
+1334 GYWSGDNF
-1342 VFDGLSYEEIA
+1342 IFDGLSDEEIA
-1353 RFKAAVGAASSNFNN
+1353 RFKASVGAATANFNN
-1368 ALQVYRQLLDLE
+1368 AMQLYE
-1380 ESSLSEDL
+1380 
-1388 LQTDVTGLA
+1388 
-1397 DQLGDSLV
+1397 
-1405 EAFKSGEDAA
+1405 
-1415 KAMETTVNE
+1415 
-1424 VLQNIVVN
+1424 
-1432 QLKKNFLEN
+1432 
-1441 QLQSSL
+1441 
-1447 ERLQKD
+1447 
-1453 MGYWDGDNF
+1453 
-1462 VFDGLTDEEIAKFK
+1462 
-1476 ASVSAATSNFN
+1476 
-1487 NALQVYQDLFKE
+1487 DLFKE
-1499 MDLGADNSL
+1499 MGLDDTDESL

-1516 EETANILAGQMNA
+1516 EETADILAGQMNA
-1529 IRINQLDMSEIMR
+1529 IRINQLDMAAIMR
-1542 QQLQQLNQIAANT
+1542 QQLQQLNQIAVNT
-1555 AYNKYLQRIERIIT
+1555 GYNKYLSRIERIIT
-1569 ILETNNSENALRSQG
+1569 ILEQNQSGNTLRSQG

>member
-16 DNGNMNAAIEE
+16 DNDKMNAAIEE

-57 NIQKRVINELE
+57 NIQKRVISELE
-68 NTVAELNAKINS
+68 NTVAELNNKINS

-126 ATQEEIRSG
+126 ATQEEIRAG

-152 LENEYAKISAQ
+152 LEDEYAKISAQ

-219 AVNNTAQAHVSLRG
+219 AAQNTAQSHVSLRS

-277 RILSND
+277 SILSND
-283 QAQFQGIITGLNGV
+283 QAQFQGIISGLNGV

-381 TTATAAS
+381 TTATTAS
-388 TAATTANAA
+388 TAATTANAT
-397 AQTAANSAQTASV
+397 AQTAANSAKTASV
-410 GASTGAAVA
+410 GASTGAAAA

-465 ALVSLFVGKANEA
+465 ALVSHFVGKANEA

-521 EDNKKAFDE
+521 EDNKKAFDD

-564 YLRQATE
+564 YLQQATE

-614 AKKELAGLRAEIAQ
+614 AKKELADLRAEITQ

-633 ADAEK
+633 AEAEK

-716 SSGGGT
+716 SSGGGGT
-722 KKDPFLDK
+722 KKDPFLEK

-736 EYARFQKWVNTG
+736 EYARFQKWVNSG

-754 EAATEFDG
+754 AAATEFDG

-781 LEVDVANRTKAQ
+781 LDVDVANRTKAQ

-857 SLNNAEEKAKSEA
+857 SLDNAEEKANAEA

-883 FVEQKRRLE
+883 FTEQKRRLD
-892 EQFNTDMELL
+892 EQYRIDKELL
-902 SRARAKATT
+902 DRRLAKATS
-911 AAGIAEID
+911 AAEIAEIKNV
-919 QAMAQRKTKY
+919 MAEREKKY
-929 NKDVVNVGGYDD
+929 NKDVLNVGGYDEI
-941 LLNQYGGY
+941 LNQYGGY

-964 RIAELNGNTQL
+964 RIAELNGNTKL
-975 LQQLATAEQNELSKL
+975 LEQLATAEQNELSKL

-1031 VDLNPK
+1031 VDLNPQ
-1037 DLQALNEQLLKAQ
+1037 DLKALTDQ
-1050 KEIESRNPFSALGAA
+1050 LNKARAEVEKRNPFTALGAA
-1065 WKRLKED
+1065 WKRLKEATKD
-1072 IGNGGL
+1072 GKGL
-1078 GTDKAKKDAK
+1078 GSDEAKKATK
-1088 DFASSASEALNLMN
+1088 DVASAVSQSINLVS
-1102 GTFNAVTS
+1102 GTFNAVTA
-1110 GLDKMGVKMDEETQ
+1110 GLQKMGVSMDEETQ
-1124 AILNDISG
+1124 AILSDLGG
-1132 IMNGAQQLAEG
+1132 IMEGASQVAQG
-1143 IASANPLSIIQGSI
+1143 IATGNPLSVIQGSI
-1157 SLLSSAFD
+1157 GLLSSAFD
-1165 LFNFKDRK
+1165 LFNSRDRK
-1173 ASKEVDKHVKAIQ
+1173 AEKQIKKHQEAIKK
-1186 DLENA
+1186 LENA
-1191 YRQLEWQIDKAL
+1191 YKQLEWQIDKAL
-1203 GGEVYKNQQAAIRN
+1203 GGEVYKNQRAAIRN
-1217 MQEQQAQLQ
+1217 MQEQQAHLK
-1226 AAWEAESSKKK
+1226 AAWEAEISKKHTDWGRV
-1237 KDDAKIAEWKE
+1237 DDFKEQYAE
-1248 KYADLTRQI
+1248 LGRQI
-1257 QDMIDEISKDLL
+1257 EDMIDEISNDLL

-1274 DFATQLSDSLV
+1274 DFANELGDALV
-1285 EAFKTGEDAAK
+1285 EAFGKGEDAAK
-1296 AMETTVNEVL
+1296 AMESTVNSVL
-1306 QNIVV
+1306 KNLVL
-1311 NQLKKKFLENQL
+1311 NQLKKNFLETQL
-1323 QGALNQLEKDM
+1323 QSALDQLEKDM

-1342 VFDGLSYEEIA
+1342 IFDGLSDEEIA
-1353 RFKAAVGAASSNFNN
+1353 RFKASVGAATANFNN
-1368 ALQVYRQLLDLE
+1368 AMQLYE
-1380 ESSLSEDL
+1380 
-1388 LQTDVTGLA
+1388 
-1397 DQLGDSLV
+1397 
-1405 EAFKSGEDAA
+1405 
-1415 KAMETTVNE
+1415 
-1424 VLQNIVVN
+1424 
-1432 QLKKNFLEN
+1432 
-1441 QLQSSL
+1441 
-1447 ERLQKD
+1447 
-1453 MGYWDGDNF
+1453 
-1462 VFDGLTDEEIAKFK
+1462 
-1476 ASVSAATSNFN
+1476 
-1487 NALQVYQDLFKE
+1487 DLFKE
-1499 MDLGADNSL
+1499 MGLDDTDESL

-1529 IRINQLDMSEIMR
+1529 IRINQLDMAAIMR
-1542 QQLQQLNQIAANT
+1542 QQLQQLNQIAVNT
-1555 AYNKYLQRIERIIT
+1555 GYNKYLSRIERIIT
-1569 ILETNNSENALRSQG
+1569 ILEQNQSGNTLRSQG